1 MGWIPREI
9 ERGARG
15 QVSQAAEAIAT
26 PGMRSQL
33 LQSIYNG
40 AWMLAELG
48 SAGMGP
54 AMREIRT
61 QSPELK
67 EAITGT
73 AAQETSMAIERAAFD
88 TQMDPTR
95 IREELIAAQGAA
107 QGTAKGQREGIGG
120 DIARATGQ
128 SLTQFAAMAPAVA
141 LGTPVAGA
149 ALASQLYLPG
159 STYTAG
165 ALEYI
170 DQMNR
175 DRAEAAMEGR
185 DLPEFTLS
193 GMRDYAATSALINT
207 GVEMGGAAIGGK
219 IIGKIA
225 KGATASKIGQAALK
239 PLIDRGMPI
248 VERAMVSKVG
258 SKGLQTFA
266 RLSENTLEFRNGF
279 FGKALAMGTTSGLEE
294 GGEEL
299 VTAALMAPFTS
310 APLSE
315 DIANGLYSSMIGVA
329 AGGVGGTAPIG
340 AFAVRQ
346 GIVNRADA
354 MRAETDRERVL
365 RQIHSE
371 ALQRKTNWTKDL
383 TEEQNARLA
392 TALDSVNGMD
402 QEQRGTFL
410 RELGDRRVDIRNNV
424 DNLLTQRQQLDIGL
438 TGVRDLAENGTD
450 EEKAAAKDQEAQ
462 ILGQIE
468 TLDEQLRLASSD
480 AMMADAQYSAV
491 AEKIGEMPAT
501 IEQAQPEQV
510 LTDVSTR
517 AGVELKPV
525 AMPKNGRRAQAQV
538 EALGRKVVWFR
549 PSAGT
554 FSPAF
559 HSMRSRGVVYMNA
572 DAPPTNVLANALE
585 EVFHDIQMFQP
596 ELAQVFM
603 DKAGLMPVY
612 QAGVAYAA
620 QGTKESAGK
629 AQLDKAAIAQ
639 AESAVSELAGEG
651 ATVSPE
657 VARAGAARIEQEG
670 TANAFAAAARAT
682 GSGSILAPLQQ
693 FAARRGFLGR
703 DVMAAMAVLDA
714 ASRAAA
720 VETVEG
726 TKPVATL
733 SPLARTLLWANDMN
747 LDFKGEL
754 DAAESFARGELE
766 PKAAPKTQ
774 TERGPSSA
782 AESTEPTP
790 ADDTAIKQVEQE
802 LIADE
807 KAKALKSIK
816 GIVEF
821 ARDRGDDMV
830 SFNRLPD
837 ESIMERVESGELKF
851 VGAGPNMVQEPTYLI
866 HNTDEQKMDP
876 YGRRKTGGM
885 NSGLSL
891 TNLKQR
897 IGTFGSNQIPFYVV
911 SSNPLFVNGNGSYWG
926 RIPLNLLPK
935 EFADFVMAETNRTID
950 ATISADDIGT
960 QALKFGYDVIELANI
975 EDDAGLHNE
984 IIVTGRD
991 NLVSPATGFTLE
1003 QMDVDL
1009 WRNQN
1014 GIPPYSSLTKI
1025 RDLGGSTGAAL
1036 FEDPD
1041 GGRWVVKTNAT
1052 QDHLKNEWL
1061 AFQLY
1066 RDLGITDLPEN
1077 GIDAAPTKSRARAW
1091 DKTLTDT
1098 AYLRQVMLT
1107 KFIDAPTLGKFME
1120 DDDIS
1125 DKDKESVRQ
1134 ILSDQMMF
1142 DAVMRNWDV
1151 VGMDLDNI
1159 VVKNLGSEIAPAYMP
1174 VRIDLGGTLNYRA
1187 QGGKKDGLTHRG
1199 VQETLYRLQGSA
1211 QGMFSLAT
1219 PESLAK
1225 QLLTM
1230 LNESGAVLEMNESAS
1245 AFRFSKELHL
1255 DVVFGTTPWRTR
1267 ELVVNERI
1275 ESRLIE
1281 FGAQRLRRI
1290 LRGEIIPTDSYQRD
1304 PLNIPVNNKSG
1315 EKKLEMAETI
1325 DDLRAIEFDVP
1336 STANDLTDSNI
1347 ELAKRLR
1354 RSLDSEDR
1362 AELIKI
1368 ANSEPD
1374 NGWKYVDIARKAR
1387 AILDRKATDTAVG
1400 AALKNAIAS
1409 AAKAYQAAVE
1419 NRRSQ
1424 IRDEVANSEEMAA
1437 LKNSGNVQITSNID
1451 SFIDGITKFRF
1462 ATNEW
1467 MNTPEI
1473 VAAEDALKR
1482 AQDDLA
1488 SFLRRYPEQRANAS
1502 VAEISYARPSDT
1514 DYLAAVE
1521 RGDMEAAQRMVD
1533 LVARLAGYTVGPVY
1547 HGTKRTFKSFE
1558 SNRDPNG
1565 LIYFSEDPKFARS
1578 YAIGSGG
1585 HREPEQNVQERIDA
1599 AKAQSRALT
1608 KPLYAQLEEQYGSWK
1623 NIPDEEAVAV
1633 LDRGRALERELLDGM
1648 TAAQA
1653 QMEMG
1658 VRVINAYLRAPKIFF
1673 PTESN
1678 IDEYLPIILKNF
1690 GVQSFD
1696 ELKETTKKYIR
1707 AGHYLVWESP
1717 ELVDLILQNYD
1728 AIRLAETEGKPAQ
1741 TIAVRN
1747 NTQIKSAD
1755 PVTYDEQGN
1764 IVPLSQRFDTSRA
1777 EISYARPA
1785 EDPEVTALRQ
1795 QIEDLK
1801 RQMRD
1806 VQNTTAAQRVN
1817 ALREV
1822 RVLERKLSAAQLL
1835 AEQKVGQAA
1844 RSAARLEIQK
1854 QVNRDAK
1861 QAAEEAAAT
1870 MSKDLESARATVAS
1884 LRQQLREAKS
1894 NADTEDLLR
1903 EAEKKLDRVANW
1915 SYAIGRNEGLVAGQ
1929 VAGIQQERRE
1939 QLRVIKPLKERLPL
1953 VEARLAKATEDL
1965 RAARKQIAQDER
1977 SAQKAVD
1984 FAYQLG
1990 LRSGQVQGMMRGRQ
2004 VLLRKMAQREDTL
2017 QRQLTG
2023 LRDLMATKVTNLES
2037 LRAAI
2042 SQIATDAARTLP
2054 VRLRG
2059 PLAVRIANAK
2069 TLGQANRIAVEAT
2082 KLAINEEVSSTLKT
2096 IARLK
2101 KQMNKRGMKYDT
2113 RVQIETLLRDADAAL
2128 RQANRRRIYASV
2140 GVMKNAAGKSMGAA
2154 ILNAVNVYSQV
2165 ADAAAKVDAAL
2176 VLYTND
2182 AAAFKAEK
2190 QARVAK
2196 YQADTAALV
2205 ANMQGRPTLPMRDR
2219 TDQPVRTSLARRI
2232 RVANSDIYTLQLELE
2247 GKSDGI
2253 INKLLTAAQQ
2263 GKGASAL
2270 EHAAIIRQLEPLLQA
2285 AGYTGLDDYALKNG
2299 MLGQTIVNPV
2309 TVTLGGR
2316 NVTIPVGTMLSIAAM
2331 DDETLNVFPKAGEP
2345 LTQGI
2350 RFPGSRTTTTIY
2362 PTREEIIA
2370 LKASLTPGQQA
2381 FIDGMKSILETQ
2393 IRDRT
2398 MDAIWK
2404 IEGDQ
2409 PPIVQNYW
2417 PRIRDMAGFE
2427 GESAGVLNQAGALVR
2442 GALTSVGFANA
2453 RTGGNRPFLYSDA
2466 FQTWDRH
2473 IQVALDM
2480 IHMAQ
2485 PYRDAATVLSDQNVV
2500 ELIDRQMGAGTANA
2514 VLSIFSNG
2522 VGATART
2529 NATIIDKLTNNV
2541 TGAVLSLSP
2550 RTWAKVQTGGIIR
2563 LASEVGPVYLA
2574 EGTAKTTAMLRSP
2587 QMWQARVEQVH
2598 SQSGYF
2604 THRHQMNMRSIMSG
2618 TMSEQDRIKVMTA
2631 AKAVYKSIAA
2641 ATDSSRAANFTD
2653 TLNSLGNAQ
2662 DNANIVLSSLV
2673 DVLRAIDENIMLT
2686 AVEARLAE
2694 AKDQGYVGAAAFTVA
2709 VERAEQDFRR
2719 SQNSSDEFD
2728 ETAFAA
2734 ETRTS
2739 NKSPAW
2745 RMLFPFSSD
2754 TLKARNQ
2761 IRRAWLSG
2769 ERRAGTALA
2778 IGGNLTTN
2786 AVINA
2791 ASVMTL
2797 LYIAKTISSVLG
2809 GADEPTDEEDKAFDK
2824 AVKELPV
2831 NVASELTGQVGG
2843 YVGIALQG
2851 VITAAMYRRAPMQA
2865 LVTRPLEQ
2873 ATREVGKISGEDG
2886 SWAYLAPAILAVA
2899 QLRGVPA
2906 YQLYAFVAKQI
2917 PEAEKTPKEKLQ
2929 KRLESIQER
2938 FSPEEIR
2945 KRVLQRAKN
2954 AGRVSI
2960 PLP

>member
-1 MGWIPREI
+1 MSSLDRLSDFLVQLDKNEEQAAAAQAPTAEAPAAEAPASPLDALADFVARLDVETAPGAAPGSAPGEQDLTAAAAKMYENEVVLPEWMGWIPREI

-67 EAITGT
+67 ETITGA

-107 QGTAKGQREGIGG
+107 QGTAKNQREGIGG

-141 LGTPVAGA
+141 LGAPVAGA

-159 STYTAG
+159 SSYTAG

-248 VERAMVSKVG
+248 VDRAMVSKVG

-279 FGKALAMGTTSGLEE
+279 FGKALAMGATSGLEE

-346 GIVNRADA
+346 GIVNRVDA

-383 TEEQNARLA
+383 TEEQNARLS

-410 RELGDRRVDIRNNV
+410 RELADRRVDVRSNV

-438 TGVRDLAENGTD
+438 TGARDLAENGTD

-480 AMMADAQYSAV
+480 AMMADAQYAAV

-501 IEQAQPEQV
+501 IDQAQPEQV

-720 VETVEG
+720 VEAVEG
-726 TKPVATL
+726 TKPVAIL

-754 DAAESFARGELE
+754 DAAESFARRTEVTQ
-766 PKAAPKTQ
+766 PKQ
-774 TERGPSSA
+774 TNR
-782 AESTEPTP
+782 AESISQTTPATVPSEARPQGVSNDQPTQPTEP
-790 ADDTAIKQVEQE
+790 A
-802 LIADE
+802 
-807 KAKALKSIK
+807 
-816 GIVEF
+816 
-821 ARDRGDDMV
+821 ARDRGGVGEVRSLAPLEGAPRV
-830 SFNRLPD
+830 SGATGPD
-837 ESIMERVESGELKF
+837 
-851 VGAGPNMVQEPTYLI
+851 P
-866 HNTDEQKMDP
+866 
-876 YGRRKTGGM
+876 
-885 NSGLSL
+885 
-891 TNLKQR
+891 
-897 IGTFGSNQIPFYVV
+897 
-911 SSNPLFVNGNGSYWG
+911 
-926 RIPLNLLPK
+926 
-935 EFADFVMAETNRTID
+935 
-950 ATISADDIGT
+950 
-960 QALKFGYDVIELANI
+960 
-975 EDDAGLHNE
+975 
-984 IIVTGRD
+984 
-991 NLVSPATGFTLE
+991 NLVAVAE
-1003 QMDVDL
+1003 RYARD
-1009 WRNQN
+1009 N
-1014 GIPPYSSLTKI
+1014 GIPL
-1025 RDLGGSTGAAL
+1025 RRQAAYAKVD
-1036 FEDPD
+1036 EDRASRIAAAYDEMKHAPND
-1041 GGRWVVKTNAT
+1041 PVVREAYENLIQQT
-1052 QDHLKNEWL
+1052 L
-1061 AFQLY
+1061 AQ
-1066 RDLGITDLPEN
+1066 
-1077 GIDAAPTKSRARAW
+1077 
-1091 DKTLTDT
+1091 
-1098 AYLRQVMLT
+1098 
-1107 KFIDAPTLGKFME
+1107 
-1120 DDDIS
+1120 
-1125 DKDKESVRQ
+1125 
-1134 ILSDQMMF
+1134 
-1142 DAVMRNWDV
+1142 
-1151 VGMDLDNI
+1151 
-1159 VVKNLGSEIAPAYMP
+1159 
-1174 VRIDLGGTLNYRA
+1174 YRA
-1187 QGGKKDGLTHRG
+1187 LEQDGYQFYFYDETTDPYEGK
-1199 VQETLYRLQGSA
+1199 
-1211 QGMFSLAT
+1211 
-1219 PESLAK
+1219 
-1225 QLLTM
+1225 
-1230 LNESGAVLEMNESAS
+1230 
-1245 AFRFSKELHL
+1245 
-1255 DVVFGTTPWRTR
+1255 PWNAMR
-1267 ELVVNERI
+1267 
-1275 ESRLIE
+1275 
-1281 FGAQRLRRI
+1281 
-1290 LRGEIIPTDSYQRD
+1290 
-1304 PLNIPVNNKSG
+1304 
-1315 EKKLEMAETI
+1315 
-1325 DDLRAIEFDVP
+1325 DLRANKRMAVFTSLAGFGTEPTDVSDNP
-1336 STANDLTDSNI
+1336 LLAETGLFWSYGTPDGPRKRVLANDLFRAVHDAFGHGLEGAGFRADGEEN
-1347 ELAKRLR
+1347 AWQAHVRLFTG
-1354 RSLDSEDR
+1354 S
-1362 AELIKI
+1362 
-1368 ANSEPD
+1368 
-1374 NGWKYVDIARKAR
+1374 
-1387 AILDRKATDTAVG
+1387 AV
-1400 AALKNAIAS
+1400 AALTSETRGQNSWLNFGPYGEKNRT
-1409 AAKAYQAAVE
+1409 AAVE
-1419 NRRSQ
+1419 
-1424 IRDEVANSEEMAA
+1424 D
-1437 LKNSGNVQITSNID
+1437 T
-1451 SFIDGITKFRF
+1451 TF
-1462 ATNEW
+1462 ATQKSGLMPEW
-1467 MNTPEI
+1467 TWTEGR
-1473 VAAEDALKR
+1473 VADAS
-1482 AQDDLA
+1482 D
-1488 SFLRRYPEQRANAS
+1488 
-1502 VAEISYARPSDT
+1502 ISYARPSDT

-1521 RGDMEAAQRMVD
+1521 RGDMATAQRMVD
-1533 LVARLAGYTVGPVY
+1533 
-1547 HGTKRTFKSFE
+1547 E
-1558 SNRDPNG
+1558 
-1565 LIYFSEDPKFARS
+1565 
-1578 YAIGSGG
+1578 
-1585 HREPEQNVQERIDA
+1585 A
-1599 AKAQSRALT
+1599 AKAAGYQYVGYHASMQDFTEFLSLIEQAEARGEEFDYEGYEGGNLGRGFYFTPDLTYAKRFGKPRKFYLKIENIVDSRNESVKDRLRQIYADIVDDQGGAQQGEAYDALMDET
-1608 KPLYAQLEEQYGSWK
+1608 NADGVIAEDAGGFAYG
-1623 NIPDEEAVAV
+1623 AT
-1633 LDRGRALERELLDGM
+1633 ELLVKRSN
-1648 TAAQA
+1648 QA
-1653 QMEMG
+1653 K
-1658 VRVINAYLRAPKIFF
+1658 L
-1673 PTESN
+1673 
-1678 IDEYLPIILKNF
+1678 
-1690 GVQSFD
+1690 
-1696 ELKETTKKYIR
+1696 
-1707 AGHYLVWESP
+1707 
-1717 ELVDLILQNYD
+1717 
-1728 AIRLAETEGKPAQ
+1728 
-1741 TIAVRN
+1741 
-1747 NTQIKSAD
+1747 AD

-1764 IVPLSQRFDTSRA
+1764 IVPLSQRFDASRDD
-1777 EISYARPA
+1777 ISYARPA

-1795 QIEDLK
+1795 QIEDLT

-1929 VAGIQQERRE
+1929 VAGMQQERRE

-1965 RAARKQIAQDER
+1965 RTARKQIAQDER

-2176 VLYTND
+2176 VLYTNN
-2182 AAAFKAEK
+2182 AAAFKAVT

-2205 ANMQGRPTLPMRDR
+2205 ANMQGRPTLPERDR

-2299 MLGQTIVNPV
+2299 MLGQTIVNPI

-2316 NVTIPVGTMLSIAAM
+2316 NVTIPVGTMLSVAAM
-2331 DDETLNVFPKAGEP
+2331 DDETLNLFPEAGKP

-2362 PTREEIIA
+2362 PTRDEIIA
-2370 LKASLTPGQQA
+2370 LKANLTPGQQA

-2417 PRIRDMAGFE
+2417 PRIRDMMGFE
-2427 GESAGVLNQAGALVR
+2427 GESANVLSAAGALVR

-2453 RTGGNRPFLYSDA
+2453 RTGGNRPLLYSDA

-2473 IQVALDM
+2473 VQVALDM

-2500 ELIDRQMGAGTANA
+2500 ELIDRQMGPGTANA

-2550 RTWAKVQTGGIIR
+2550 RTWAKVQAGGIIR

-2587 QMWQARVEQVH
+2587 QMWRARVEQVH

-2618 TMSEQDRIKVMTA
+2618 SMSEQDRIKVMTA
-2631 AKAVYKSIAA
+2631 AKALYKSIAA
-2641 ATDSSRAANFTD
+2641 STDAARAANFTD
-2653 TLNSLGNAQ
+2653 TMNSLGNAT

-2797 LYIAKTISSVLG
+2797 LYMAKTISSALG

>member
-1 MGWIPREI
+1 MSSLDRLSDFLVQLKKPEEQDAAAAASAPVPDAAPESALDALANFAAQLDLKSAPGAAPGSAPGEQDLTAAAAKMYENEVVLPESVGWIPREI

-15 QVSQAAEAIAT
+15 QVSQAAQAIAT
-26 PGMRSQL
+26 PGMRAQL
-33 LQSIYNG
+33 IQSIYNG
-40 AWMLAELG
+40 AWTLAELA

-54 AMREIRT
+54 AMREIRI

-67 EAITGT
+67 QAITGA
-73 AAQETSMAIERAAFD
+73 AAQETSMAVERAAFD

-95 IREELIAAQGAA
+95 VREELIAAQGAA

-149 ALASQLYLPG
+149 AMASQLYLPG
-159 STYTAG
+159 SSWTAG

-170 DQMNR
+170 DQTNR
-175 DRAEAAMEGR
+175 DRAAAAMEGR
-185 DLPEFTLS
+185 DIPEFNLS
-193 GMRDYAATSALINT
+193 DMRDYAATSAVINT
-207 GVEMGGAAIGGK
+207 GVELGGAALGGK

-225 KGATASKIGQAALK
+225 KTTGATAIGQAALK

-248 VERAMVSKVG
+248 VDRVMVSKVG

-279 FGKALAMGTTSGLEE
+279 FGKALAMGATSAIEE

-315 DIANGLYSSMIGVA
+315 DIANGLYSAMIGLG
-329 AGGVGGTAPIG
+329 AGGVGGVAPAG

-346 GIVNRADA
+346 GVVNVRDS
-354 MRAETDRERVL
+354 MRPETDRERVL
-365 RQIHSE
+365 RQIHTD
-371 ALQRKTNWTKDL
+371 AMQRKTNWSQDL
-383 TEEQNARLA
+383 TEEQNARLS

-410 RELGDRRVDIRNNV
+410 RELGDRRIDARTNA

-438 TGVRDLAENGTD
+438 TGALDLAENGTD
-450 EEKAAAKDQEAQ
+450 EEKAAAKDQAEQ
-462 ILGQIE
+462 IRGQIS
-468 TLDEQLRLASSD
+468 TLDEQLQLATSD

-501 IEQAQPEQV
+501 IEQAAPEQV

-517 AGVELKPV
+517 AGVELKPT
-525 AMPKNGRRAQAQV
+525 AMPKNGARAQAQI

-549 PSAGT
+549 PSKGT

-559 HSMRSRGVVYMNA
+559 HSMRSKGVVYMNA
-572 DAPPTNVLANALE
+572 DAAPANVLANALE

-620 QGTKESAGK
+620 QGTKESE
-629 AQLDKAAIAQ
+629 DKARMDRAALAQ
-639 AESAVSELAGEG
+639 AESAVAQLEGEQPSI
-651 ATVSPE
+651 SPE
-657 VARAGAARIEQEG
+657 AARMGAARIEQEG
-670 TANAFAAAARAT
+670 AANAFAAAARAT

-693 FAARRGFLGR
+693 FAARRGLLGR

-754 DAAESFARGELE
+754 DAAESYARGELE
-766 PKAAPKTQ
+766 PQAAPQAQTDRAVSGATESMARIRQDSTKDIVSGFVAQGSRWSDILLALQDVVGRSVRERNDALAGAGKTP
-774 TERGPSSA
+774 E
-782 AESTEPTP
+782 
-790 ADDTAIKQVEQE
+790 IKDPD
-802 LIADE
+802 IAKLD
-807 KAKALKSIK
+807 L
-816 GIVEF
+816 
-821 ARDRGDDMV
+821 
-830 SFNRLPD
+830 D
-837 ESIMERVESGELKF
+837 ESIAVITYRDVRANYAANRMYGLGSIELHQSQLPESLSGSKVNDGGLVFAHELMHAATARRIDDYVNSFVDRKIAQSGQRRYGEAGEQIAEQWELRGVDGAQYIENLERYSTDPEVDPAFKELVDCFLESARSNPHQYNLMTK
-851 VGAGPNMVQEPTYLI
+851 GASSSDGVVIDPKKVKLEARIIDERGSDGSTSKSAVIIANNKVIITSVHVADETSESSINALNKLQDLVDKLNSGTPVSQTYFSRMRVSYQENGIGMVSISAPGTAVKTIIPGFEEQRTYEGGGLV
-866 HNTDEQKMDP
+866 NRNNGGDAMLEN
-876 YGRRKTGGM
+876 GGM
-885 NSGLSL
+885 YAFGNLHEFVAEAINDTRFQDLLRKLPSKKRGSGSMFSRLMNTLRKFLGIDQTVSQSMLDDLMNLTTEISQTDMASGIGKPLRRSAVPGEVQAPPKKPITIKGFPLITGLETVETLGEKKFRVWFALPGVKKSLSVLPNTVPWEERNSY
-891 TNLKQR
+891 
-897 IGTFGSNQIPFYVV
+897 P
-911 SSNPLFVNGNGSYWG
+911 
-926 RIPLNLLPK
+926 
-935 EFADFVMAETNRTID
+935 RT
-950 ATISADDIGT
+950 
-960 QALKFGYDVIELANI
+960 
-975 EDDAGLHNE
+975 
-984 IIVTGRD
+984 
-991 NLVSPATGFTLE
+991 
-1003 QMDVDL
+1003 
-1009 WRNQN
+1009 
-1014 GIPPYSSLTKI
+1014 SSL
-1025 RDLGGSTGAAL
+1025 
-1036 FEDPD
+1036 
-1041 GGRWVVKTNAT
+1041 
-1052 QDHLKNEWL
+1052 KNV
-1061 AFQLY
+1061 
-1066 RDLGITDLPEN
+1066 TDLPVSIDIVETN
-1077 GIDAAPTKSRARAW
+1077 GEWSIEQIRANGYHTGGTFFPESIDVSMIGIP
-1091 DKTLTDT
+1091 
-1098 AYLRQVMLT
+1098 
-1107 KFIDAPTLGKFME
+1107 LG
-1120 DDDIS
+1120 S
-1125 DKDKESVRQ
+1125 SKESVIERLSQ
-1134 ILSDQMMF
+1134 IANQFAADTSLHAVETF
-1142 DAVMRNWDV
+1142 DEYN
-1151 VGMDLDNI
+1151 N
-1159 VVKNLGSEIAPAYMP
+1159 
-1174 VRIDLGGTLNYRA
+1174 
-1187 QGGKKDGLTHRG
+1187 GL
-1199 VQETLYRLQGSA
+1199 
-1211 QGMFSLAT
+1211 
-1219 PESLAK
+1219 
-1225 QLLTM
+1225 
-1230 LNESGAVLEMNESAS
+1230 
-1245 AFRFSKELHL
+1245 
-1255 DVVFGTTPWRTR
+1255 
-1267 ELVVNERI
+1267 
-1275 ESRLIE
+1275 
-1281 FGAQRLRRI
+1281 
-1290 LRGEIIPTDSYQRD
+1290 
-1304 PLNIPVNNKSG
+1304 
-1315 EKKLEMAETI
+1315 
-1325 DDLRAIEFDVP
+1325 
-1336 STANDLTDSNI
+1336 
-1347 ELAKRLR
+1347 KRLYPN
-1354 RSLDSEDR
+1354 LTV
-1362 AELIKI
+1362 
-1368 ANSEPD
+1368 
-1374 NGWKYVDIARKAR
+1374 VDER
-1387 AILDRKATDTAVG
+1387 TT
-1400 AALKNAIAS
+1400 
-1409 AAKAYQAAVE
+1409 
-1419 NRRSQ
+1419 
-1424 IRDEVANSEEMAA
+1424 
-1437 LKNSGNVQITSNID
+1437 T
-1451 SFIDGITKFRF
+1451 
-1462 ATNEW
+1462 
-1467 MNTPEI
+1467 
-1473 VAAEDALKR
+1473 
-1482 AQDDLA
+1482 
-1488 SFLRRYPEQRANAS
+1488 QRGD
-1502 VAEISYARPSDT
+1502 ISYARAD
-1514 DYLAAVE
+1514 
-1521 RGDMEAAQRMVD
+1521 
-1533 LVARLAGYTVGPVY
+1533 
-1547 HGTKRTFKSFE
+1547 
-1558 SNRDPNG
+1558 
-1565 LIYFSEDPKFARS
+1565 EDA
-1578 YAIGSGG
+1578 
-1585 HREPEQNVQERIDA
+1585 
-1599 AKAQSRALT
+1599 
-1608 KPLYAQLEEQYGSWK
+1608 
-1623 NIPDEEAVAV
+1623 
-1633 LDRGRALERELLDGM
+1633 
-1648 TAAQA
+1648 
-1653 QMEMG
+1653 
-1658 VRVINAYLRAPKIFF
+1658 
-1673 PTESN
+1673 
-1678 IDEYLPIILKNF
+1678 
-1690 GVQSFD
+1690 
-1696 ELKETTKKYIR
+1696 
-1707 AGHYLVWESP
+1707 
-1717 ELVDLILQNYD
+1717 
-1728 AIRLAETEGKPAQ
+1728 
-1741 TIAVRN
+1741 
-1747 NTQIKSAD
+1747 
-1755 PVTYDEQGN
+1755 
-1764 IVPLSQRFDTSRA
+1764 
-1777 EISYARPA
+1777 
-1785 EDPEVTALRQ
+1785 EVTALRQ

-1822 RVLERKLSAAQLL
+1822 RVLERKLSAAQLI
-1835 AEQKVGQAA
+1835 AEQKIGQAA
-1844 RSAARLEIQK
+1844 RVSARLEIQK

-1861 QAAEEAAAT
+1861 QAAQEAAAK
-1870 MSKDLESARATVAS
+1870 MSTDLESARATVAS

-1929 VAGIQQERRE
+1929 VAGMQQERRE

-1965 RAARKQIAQDER
+1965 RAARKQIAQDEK

-2023 LRDLMATKVTNLES
+2023 LRDLMTTKVTNLEA
-2037 LRAAI
+2037 LRTAI

-2059 PLAVRIANAK
+2059 PLAIRIANAK
-2069 TLGQANRIAVEAT
+2069 TIGQANRIAVEAT

-2128 RQANRRRIYASV
+2128 RQANRRRIQASV
-2140 GVMKNAAGKSMGAA
+2140 GVMKNAAGRSMGAA
-2154 ILNAVNVYSQV
+2154 IINAVNVYSQV

-2190 QARVAK
+2190 EARVAK

-2205 ANMQGRPTLPMRDR
+2205 ANMQGRPNLPMRDR
-2219 TDQPVRTSLARRI
+2219 TDQPPRTSLARRI

-2285 AGYTGLDDYALKNG
+2285 AGYSGLDDYALKNG
-2299 MLGQTIVNPV
+2299 MMGQTLVNPV
-2309 TVTLGGR
+2309 TVTLGGG

-2331 DDETLNVFPKAGEP
+2331 DDETLAIFPKAGEP

-2362 PTREEIIA
+2362 PTREEIMAI
-2370 LKASLTPGQQA
+2370 KAGLTPGQQGLV
-2381 FIDGMKSILETQ
+2381 DGMKAILETQ

-2427 GESAGVLNQAGALVR
+2427 GESAAVLNAAGALVR

-2453 RTGGNRPFLYSDA
+2453 RTGGNRPLLYSDA

-2473 IQVALDM
+2473 VQVALDM

-2485 PYRDAATVLSDQNVV
+2485 PYRDAATVLSDQQVV
-2500 ELIDRQMGAGTANA
+2500 SLMDRQMGPGTANA
-2514 VLSIFSNG
+2514 LLSIFSNG

-2550 RTWAKVQTGGIIR
+2550 RTWAKVATGGVIR

-2574 EGTAKTTAMLRSP
+2574 EGTARATAMLRSP
-2587 QMWQARVEQVH
+2587 AMWQARVEQIH

-2618 TMSEQDRIKVMTA
+2618 SMSEQDRIKVMTA

-2641 ATDSSRAANFTD
+2641 ATTTTRAANFTD
-2653 TLNSLGNAQ
+2653 TLNSLGDAT

-2673 DVLRAIDENIMLT
+2673 DVLRGIDENIMLT

-2694 AKDQGYVGAAAFTVA
+2694 AKDQGYSGAAAFAVA

-2739 NKSPAW
+2739 NKSPGW
-2745 RMLFPFSSD
+2745 RLLFPFSSD

-2761 IRRAWLSG
+2761 IRRAWISG
-2769 ERRAGTALA
+2769 ERRGGTALA

-2786 AVINA
+2786 AIINA
-2791 ASVMTL
+2791 ASVSTL
-2797 LYIAKTISSVLG
+2797 LYIAKTISSALG
-2809 GADEPTDEEDKAFDK
+2809 GADEPTDEEDKAFAK
-2824 AVKELPV
+2824 AAKELPV
-2831 NVASELTGQVGG
+2831 TVAAELSGQVGG
-2843 YVGIALQG
+2843 YIGLALQG
-2851 VITAAMYRRAPMQA
+2851 MITATMYRRAPMQA

-2873 ATREVGKISGEDG
+2873 ATREAAKIGGEDG

-2906 YQLYAFVAKQI
+2906 YQLYSFVAKQI
-2917 PEAEKTPKEKLQ
+2917 PEAEKTPQEKLQ
-2929 KRLESIQER
+2929 KRLQTIEQR

-2945 KRVLQRAKN
+2945 RRVLQRAKN

>member
-1 MGWIPREI
+1 MSSLDRLSDFLVQLDKNEEQAAAAQAPTAEAPAAEAPASPLDALADFVARLDVETAPGAAPGSAPGEQDLTAAAAKMYENEVVLPEWMGWIPREI

-67 EAITGT
+67 ETITGA

-107 QGTAKGQREGIGG
+107 QGTAKNQREGIGG

-141 LGTPVAGA
+141 LGAPVAGA

-159 STYTAG
+159 SSYTAG

-248 VERAMVSKVG
+248 VDRAMVSKVG

-279 FGKALAMGTTSGLEE
+279 FGKALAMGATSGLEE

-346 GIVNRADA
+346 GIVNRVDA

-383 TEEQNARLA
+383 TEEQNARLS

-410 RELGDRRVDIRNNV
+410 RELADRRVDVRSNV

-438 TGVRDLAENGTD
+438 TGARDLAENGTD

-480 AMMADAQYSAV
+480 AMMADAQYAAV

-501 IEQAQPEQV
+501 IDQAQPEQV

-720 VETVEG
+720 VEAVEG
-726 TKPVATL
+726 TKPVAIL

-754 DAAESFARGELE
+754 DAAESFARRTEVTQ
-766 PKAAPKTQ
+766 PKQ
-774 TERGPSSA
+774 TNR
-782 AESTEPTP
+782 AESISQTTPATVPSEARPQGVSNDQPTQPTEP
-790 ADDTAIKQVEQE
+790 A
-802 LIADE
+802 
-807 KAKALKSIK
+807 
-816 GIVEF
+816 
-821 ARDRGDDMV
+821 ARDRGGVGEVRSLAPLEGAPRV
-830 SFNRLPD
+830 SGATGPD
-837 ESIMERVESGELKF
+837 
-851 VGAGPNMVQEPTYLI
+851 P
-866 HNTDEQKMDP
+866 
-876 YGRRKTGGM
+876 
-885 NSGLSL
+885 
-891 TNLKQR
+891 
-897 IGTFGSNQIPFYVV
+897 
-911 SSNPLFVNGNGSYWG
+911 
-926 RIPLNLLPK
+926 
-935 EFADFVMAETNRTID
+935 
-950 ATISADDIGT
+950 
-960 QALKFGYDVIELANI
+960 
-975 EDDAGLHNE
+975 
-984 IIVTGRD
+984 
-991 NLVSPATGFTLE
+991 NLVAVAE
-1003 QMDVDL
+1003 RYARD
-1009 WRNQN
+1009 N
-1014 GIPPYSSLTKI
+1014 GIPL
-1025 RDLGGSTGAAL
+1025 RRQAAYAKVD
-1036 FEDPD
+1036 EDRASRIAAAYDEMKHAPND
-1041 GGRWVVKTNAT
+1041 PVVREAYENLIQQT
-1052 QDHLKNEWL
+1052 L
-1061 AFQLY
+1061 AQ
-1066 RDLGITDLPEN
+1066 
-1077 GIDAAPTKSRARAW
+1077 
-1091 DKTLTDT
+1091 
-1098 AYLRQVMLT
+1098 
-1107 KFIDAPTLGKFME
+1107 
-1120 DDDIS
+1120 
-1125 DKDKESVRQ
+1125 
-1134 ILSDQMMF
+1134 
-1142 DAVMRNWDV
+1142 
-1151 VGMDLDNI
+1151 
-1159 VVKNLGSEIAPAYMP
+1159 
-1174 VRIDLGGTLNYRA
+1174 YRA
-1187 QGGKKDGLTHRG
+1187 LEQDGYQFYFYDETTDPYEGK
-1199 VQETLYRLQGSA
+1199 
-1211 QGMFSLAT
+1211 
-1219 PESLAK
+1219 
-1225 QLLTM
+1225 
-1230 LNESGAVLEMNESAS
+1230 
-1245 AFRFSKELHL
+1245 
-1255 DVVFGTTPWRTR
+1255 PWNAMR
-1267 ELVVNERI
+1267 
-1275 ESRLIE
+1275 
-1281 FGAQRLRRI
+1281 
-1290 LRGEIIPTDSYQRD
+1290 
-1304 PLNIPVNNKSG
+1304 
-1315 EKKLEMAETI
+1315 
-1325 DDLRAIEFDVP
+1325 DLRANKRMAVFTSLAGFGTEPTDVSDNP
-1336 STANDLTDSNI
+1336 LLAETGLFWSYGTPDGPRKRVLANDLFRAVHDAFGHGLEGAGFRADGEEN
-1347 ELAKRLR
+1347 AWQAHVRLFTG
-1354 RSLDSEDR
+1354 S
-1362 AELIKI
+1362 
-1368 ANSEPD
+1368 
-1374 NGWKYVDIARKAR
+1374 
-1387 AILDRKATDTAVG
+1387 AV
-1400 AALKNAIAS
+1400 AALTSETRGQNSWLNFGPYGEKNRT
-1409 AAKAYQAAVE
+1409 AAVE
-1419 NRRSQ
+1419 
-1424 IRDEVANSEEMAA
+1424 D
-1437 LKNSGNVQITSNID
+1437 T
-1451 SFIDGITKFRF
+1451 TF
-1462 ATNEW
+1462 ATQKSGLMPEW
-1467 MNTPEI
+1467 TWTEGR
-1473 VAAEDALKR
+1473 VADAS
-1482 AQDDLA
+1482 D
-1488 SFLRRYPEQRANAS
+1488 
-1502 VAEISYARPSDT
+1502 ISYARPSDT

-1521 RGDMEAAQRMVD
+1521 RGDMATAQRMVD
-1533 LVARLAGYTVGPVY
+1533 
-1547 HGTKRTFKSFE
+1547 E
-1558 SNRDPNG
+1558 
-1565 LIYFSEDPKFARS
+1565 
-1578 YAIGSGG
+1578 
-1585 HREPEQNVQERIDA
+1585 A
-1599 AKAQSRALT
+1599 AKAAGYQYVGYHASMQDFTEFLSLIEQAEARGEEFDYEGYEGGNLGRGFYFTPDLTYAKRFGKPRKFYLKIENIVDSRNESVKDRLRQIYADIVDDQGGAQQGEAYDALMDET
-1608 KPLYAQLEEQYGSWK
+1608 NADGVIAEDAGGFAYG
-1623 NIPDEEAVAV
+1623 AT
-1633 LDRGRALERELLDGM
+1633 ELLVKRSN
-1648 TAAQA
+1648 QA
-1653 QMEMG
+1653 K
-1658 VRVINAYLRAPKIFF
+1658 L
-1673 PTESN
+1673 
-1678 IDEYLPIILKNF
+1678 
-1690 GVQSFD
+1690 
-1696 ELKETTKKYIR
+1696 
-1707 AGHYLVWESP
+1707 
-1717 ELVDLILQNYD
+1717 
-1728 AIRLAETEGKPAQ
+1728 
-1741 TIAVRN
+1741 
-1747 NTQIKSAD
+1747 AD

-1764 IVPLSQRFDTSRA
+1764 IVPLSQRFDASRDD
-1777 EISYARPA
+1777 ISYARPA

-1795 QIEDLK
+1795 QIEDLT

-1929 VAGIQQERRE
+1929 VAGMQQERRE

-1965 RAARKQIAQDER
+1965 RTARKQIAQDER

-2176 VLYTND
+2176 VLYTNN
-2182 AAAFKAEK
+2182 AAAFKAVT

-2205 ANMQGRPTLPMRDR
+2205 ANMQGRPTLPERDR

-2299 MLGQTIVNPV
+2299 MLGQTIVNPI

-2316 NVTIPVGTMLSIAAM
+2316 NVTIPVGTMLSVAAM
-2331 DDETLNVFPKAGEP
+2331 DDETLNLFPEAGKP

-2362 PTREEIIA
+2362 PTRDEIIA
-2370 LKASLTPGQQA
+2370 LKANLTPGQQA

-2417 PRIRDMAGFE
+2417 PRIRDMMGFE
-2427 GESAGVLNQAGALVR
+2427 GESANVLSAAGALVR

-2453 RTGGNRPFLYSDA
+2453 RTGGNRPLLYSDA

-2473 IQVALDM
+2473 VQVALDM

-2500 ELIDRQMGAGTANA
+2500 ELIDRQMGPGTANA

-2550 RTWAKVQTGGIIR
+2550 RTWAKVQAGGIIR

-2587 QMWQARVEQVH
+2587 QMWRARVEQVH

-2618 TMSEQDRIKVMTA
+2618 SMSEQDRIKVMTA
-2631 AKAVYKSIAA
+2631 AKALYKSIAA
-2641 ATDSSRAANFTD
+2641 STDAARAANFTD
-2653 TLNSLGNAQ
+2653 TMNSLGNAT

-2694 AKDQGYVGAAAFTVA
+2694 AKDQGYVGAAAFTIA

-2797 LYIAKTISSVLG
+2797 LYMAKTISSALG

>member
-1 MGWIPREI
+1 MSSLDRLSDFLVQLDKNEEQAAAAQAPAAEAPASPLDALADFVARLDVETAPGAAPGSAPGEQDLTAAAAKMYENEVVLPEAVGFIPREI
-9 ERGARG
+9 ERGGRLT
-15 QVSQAAEAIAT
+15 VEQAAAAIAT
-26 PGMRSQL
+26 PGIRGQL
-33 LQSIYNG
+33 IQSIYNG
-40 AWMLAELG
+40 AWTLAEFA

-67 EAITGT
+67 EAITGA

-95 IREELIAAQGAA
+95 VREELIAAQGAA
-107 QGTAKGQREGIGG
+107 QGISKGQREGIVG

-128 SLTQFAAMAPAVA
+128 SLTQFAAMAPAVV

-159 STYTAG
+159 SSYTAG

-248 VERAMVSKVG
+248 VDRAMVSKVG

-279 FGKALAMGTTSGLEE
+279 FGKALAMGATSGLEE

-346 GIVNRADA
+346 GIVNRVDA

-383 TEEQNARLA
+383 TEEQNARLS

-410 RELGDRRVDIRNNV
+410 RELADRRVDVRSNV

-438 TGVRDLAENGTD
+438 TGARDLAENGTD

-480 AMMADAQYSAV
+480 AMMADAQYAAV

-501 IEQAQPEQV
+501 IDQAQPEQV

-754 DAAESFARGELE
+754 DAAESFARRTEVTQ
-766 PKAAPKTQ
+766 PKQ
-774 TERGPSSA
+774 TNR
-782 AESTEPTP
+782 AESISQTTPATVPSEARPQGVSNDQPTQPTEP
-790 ADDTAIKQVEQE
+790 A
-802 LIADE
+802 
-807 KAKALKSIK
+807 
-816 GIVEF
+816 
-821 ARDRGDDMV
+821 ARDRGGVGEVRSLAPLEGAPRV
-830 SFNRLPD
+830 SGATGPD
-837 ESIMERVESGELKF
+837 
-851 VGAGPNMVQEPTYLI
+851 P
-866 HNTDEQKMDP
+866 
-876 YGRRKTGGM
+876 
-885 NSGLSL
+885 
-891 TNLKQR
+891 
-897 IGTFGSNQIPFYVV
+897 
-911 SSNPLFVNGNGSYWG
+911 
-926 RIPLNLLPK
+926 
-935 EFADFVMAETNRTID
+935 
-950 ATISADDIGT
+950 
-960 QALKFGYDVIELANI
+960 
-975 EDDAGLHNE
+975 
-984 IIVTGRD
+984 
-991 NLVSPATGFTLE
+991 NLVAVAE
-1003 QMDVDL
+1003 RYARD
-1009 WRNQN
+1009 N
-1014 GIPPYSSLTKI
+1014 GIPL
-1025 RDLGGSTGAAL
+1025 RRQAAYAKVD
-1036 FEDPD
+1036 EDRASRIAAAYDEMKHAPND
-1041 GGRWVVKTNAT
+1041 PVVREAYENLIQQT
-1052 QDHLKNEWL
+1052 L
-1061 AFQLY
+1061 AQ
-1066 RDLGITDLPEN
+1066 
-1077 GIDAAPTKSRARAW
+1077 
-1091 DKTLTDT
+1091 
-1098 AYLRQVMLT
+1098 
-1107 KFIDAPTLGKFME
+1107 
-1120 DDDIS
+1120 
-1125 DKDKESVRQ
+1125 
-1134 ILSDQMMF
+1134 
-1142 DAVMRNWDV
+1142 
-1151 VGMDLDNI
+1151 
-1159 VVKNLGSEIAPAYMP
+1159 
-1174 VRIDLGGTLNYRA
+1174 YRA
-1187 QGGKKDGLTHRG
+1187 LEQDGYQFYFYDETTDPYDGK
-1199 VQETLYRLQGSA
+1199 
-1211 QGMFSLAT
+1211 
-1219 PESLAK
+1219 
-1225 QLLTM
+1225 
-1230 LNESGAVLEMNESAS
+1230 
-1245 AFRFSKELHL
+1245 
-1255 DVVFGTTPWRTR
+1255 PWNAMR
-1267 ELVVNERI
+1267 
-1275 ESRLIE
+1275 
-1281 FGAQRLRRI
+1281 
-1290 LRGEIIPTDSYQRD
+1290 
-1304 PLNIPVNNKSG
+1304 
-1315 EKKLEMAETI
+1315 
-1325 DDLRAIEFDVP
+1325 DLRANKRMAVFTSLAGFGTEPTDVSDNP
-1336 STANDLTDSNI
+1336 LLAETGLFWSYGTPDGPRKRVLANDLFRAVHDAFGHGLEGAGFRADGEEN
-1347 ELAKRLR
+1347 AWQAHVRLFTG
-1354 RSLDSEDR
+1354 S
-1362 AELIKI
+1362 
-1368 ANSEPD
+1368 
-1374 NGWKYVDIARKAR
+1374 
-1387 AILDRKATDTAVG
+1387 AV
-1400 AALKNAIAS
+1400 AALTSETRGQNSWLNFGPYGEKNRT
-1409 AAKAYQAAVE
+1409 AAVE
-1419 NRRSQ
+1419 
-1424 IRDEVANSEEMAA
+1424 D
-1437 LKNSGNVQITSNID
+1437 T
-1451 SFIDGITKFRF
+1451 TF
-1462 ATNEW
+1462 ATQKSGLMPEW
-1467 MNTPEI
+1467 TWTEGR
-1473 VAAEDALKR
+1473 VADAS
-1482 AQDDLA
+1482 D
-1488 SFLRRYPEQRANAS
+1488 
-1502 VAEISYARPSDT
+1502 ISYARPSDT
-1514 DYLAAVE
+1514 EYLAAVE

-1533 LVARLAGYTVGPVY
+1533 LAARLTGYTNKAYHGSASKPFWVFDPARRGERTGSNSALLGFFASTEKQVAREYQLTETERRQYNEP
-1547 HGTKRTFKSFE
+1547 S
-1558 SNRDPNG
+1558 DDG
-1565 LIYFSEDPKFARS
+1565 LTL
-1578 YAIGSGG
+1578 GG
-1585 HREPEQNVQERIDA
+1585 GL
-1599 AKAQSRALT
+1599 QSA
-1608 KPLYAQLEEQYGSWK
+1608 EF
-1623 NIPDEEAVAV
+1623 
-1633 LDRGRALERELLDGM
+1633 ALERAFDIETSAIEDSEQGGWLAQLTAIDQFGSQYTYDDGFVYD
-1648 TAAQA
+1648 TRAEAENAAENEKTKEIAKHQS
-1653 QMEMG
+1653 
-1658 VRVINAYLRAPKIFF
+1658 RVDAALQRFQDEERELRAGRTLHDLWVRLDNPLEYDFAGGTFRDKSYS
-1673 PTESN
+1673 ELVQEA
-1678 IDEYLPIILKNF
+1678 IDEGHD
-1690 GVQSFD
+1690 GVIMRN
-1696 ELKETTKKYIR
+1696 TR
-1707 AGHYLVWESP
+1707 
-1717 ELVDLILQNYD
+1717 D
-1728 AIRLAETEGKPAQ
+1728 AIDSDTVSDV
-1741 TIAVRN
+1741 IVFF
-1747 NTQIKSAD
+1747 KSNQAKLAD

-1777 EISYARPA
+1777 EISYARPSDTDYLAAVERGDMATAQRMVDEAAKAAGYQYVGYHASMQDFTEFLSLIEQAEARGEEFDYEGYEGGNLGRGFYFTPDLTYAKRFGKPRKFYLKIENIVDSRNESVKDRLRQIYADIVDDQGGAQQGEAYDALMDETNADGVIAEDAGGFAYGATELLVKRSNQAKLADPVTYDEQGNIVPLSQRFDASRDDISYARPA

-1795 QIEDLK
+1795 QIEDLT

-1835 AEQKVGQAA
+1835 AQQKVGQAA

-1929 VAGIQQERRE
+1929 VAGMQQERRE

>member
-1 MGWIPREI
+1 MSSLDRLSDFLVQLDKNEEQAAAAQAPAAEAPASPLDALADFVARLDVETAPGAAPGSAFGEQDLTAAAAKMYENEVVLPEWMGWIPREI

-141 LGTPVAGA
+141 LGAPVAGA

-279 FGKALAMGTTSGLEE
+279 FGKALAMGATSGLEE

-315 DIANGLYSSMIGVA
+315 DIANGLYSSMIGIA

-383 TEEQNARLA
+383 TEEQNARLS

-410 RELGDRRVDIRNNV
+410 RELGDRRVDVRSNV

-438 TGVRDLAENGTD
+438 TGARDLAENGTD

-501 IEQAQPEQV
+501 IDQAQPEQV

-754 DAAESFARGELE
+754 DAAESFARRTEVTQ
-766 PKAAPKTQ
+766 PKQ
-774 TERGPSSA
+774 TNR
-782 AESTEPTP
+782 AESISQTTPATVPSEARPQGVSNDQPTQPTEP
-790 ADDTAIKQVEQE
+790 A
-802 LIADE
+802 
-807 KAKALKSIK
+807 
-816 GIVEF
+816 
-821 ARDRGDDMV
+821 ARDRGGVGEVRSLAPLEGAPRV
-830 SFNRLPD
+830 SGATGPD
-837 ESIMERVESGELKF
+837 
-851 VGAGPNMVQEPTYLI
+851 P
-866 HNTDEQKMDP
+866 
-876 YGRRKTGGM
+876 
-885 NSGLSL
+885 
-891 TNLKQR
+891 
-897 IGTFGSNQIPFYVV
+897 
-911 SSNPLFVNGNGSYWG
+911 
-926 RIPLNLLPK
+926 
-935 EFADFVMAETNRTID
+935 
-950 ATISADDIGT
+950 
-960 QALKFGYDVIELANI
+960 
-975 EDDAGLHNE
+975 
-984 IIVTGRD
+984 
-991 NLVSPATGFTLE
+991 NLVAVAE
-1003 QMDVDL
+1003 RYARD
-1009 WRNQN
+1009 N
-1014 GIPPYSSLTKI
+1014 GIPL
-1025 RDLGGSTGAAL
+1025 RRQAAYAKVD
-1036 FEDPD
+1036 EDRASRIAAAYDEMKHAPND
-1041 GGRWVVKTNAT
+1041 PVVREAYENLIQQT
-1052 QDHLKNEWL
+1052 L
-1061 AFQLY
+1061 AQ
-1066 RDLGITDLPEN
+1066 
-1077 GIDAAPTKSRARAW
+1077 
-1091 DKTLTDT
+1091 
-1098 AYLRQVMLT
+1098 
-1107 KFIDAPTLGKFME
+1107 
-1120 DDDIS
+1120 
-1125 DKDKESVRQ
+1125 
-1134 ILSDQMMF
+1134 
-1142 DAVMRNWDV
+1142 
-1151 VGMDLDNI
+1151 
-1159 VVKNLGSEIAPAYMP
+1159 
-1174 VRIDLGGTLNYRA
+1174 YRA
-1187 QGGKKDGLTHRG
+1187 LEQDGYQFYFYDETTDPYDGK
-1199 VQETLYRLQGSA
+1199 
-1211 QGMFSLAT
+1211 
-1219 PESLAK
+1219 
-1225 QLLTM
+1225 
-1230 LNESGAVLEMNESAS
+1230 
-1245 AFRFSKELHL
+1245 
-1255 DVVFGTTPWRTR
+1255 PWNAMR
-1267 ELVVNERI
+1267 
-1275 ESRLIE
+1275 
-1281 FGAQRLRRI
+1281 
-1290 LRGEIIPTDSYQRD
+1290 
-1304 PLNIPVNNKSG
+1304 
-1315 EKKLEMAETI
+1315 
-1325 DDLRAIEFDVP
+1325 DLRANKRMAVFTSLAGFGTEPTDVSDNP
-1336 STANDLTDSNI
+1336 LLAETGLFWSYGTPDGPRKRVLANDLFRAVHDAFGHGLEGAGFRADGEEN
-1347 ELAKRLR
+1347 AWQAHVRLFTG
-1354 RSLDSEDR
+1354 S
-1362 AELIKI
+1362 
-1368 ANSEPD
+1368 
-1374 NGWKYVDIARKAR
+1374 
-1387 AILDRKATDTAVG
+1387 AV
-1400 AALKNAIAS
+1400 AALTSETRGQNSWLNFGPYGEKNRT
-1409 AAKAYQAAVE
+1409 AAVE
-1419 NRRSQ
+1419 
-1424 IRDEVANSEEMAA
+1424 D
-1437 LKNSGNVQITSNID
+1437 T
-1451 SFIDGITKFRF
+1451 TF
-1462 ATNEW
+1462 ATQKSGLMPEW
-1467 MNTPEI
+1467 TWTEGR
-1473 VAAEDALKR
+1473 VADAS
-1482 AQDDLA
+1482 D
-1488 SFLRRYPEQRANAS
+1488 
-1502 VAEISYARPSDT
+1502 ISYARPSDT
-1514 DYLAAVE
+1514 DYLAAVK
-1521 RGDMEAAQRMVD
+1521 RGDMATAQRMVD
-1533 LVARLAGYTVGPVY
+1533 LVARLAGYRFDVY
-1547 HGTKRTFKSFE
+1547 HGTNAKPFRVFDSKEGGYKTGAESARLGFFATDNPKVAQSYADNIGMGGLFSLALGEGAESETRNKALATPEGKELVNKKAANDREYQRAIENKRNAVRRKIAESDVVSALRATPLIKDVDYYIDALTANELRQEDWMEDPSIVSANVAVEQSRQELNQFVMNNIIDTMPNRRVLRMYAKIDNPAEYDAEGKTPGDFALTPKIQKAIEGGNDGVIFRNLVDPVEPSTHYVVFE
-1558 SNRDPNG
+1558 SSQ
-1565 LIYFSEDPKFARS
+1565 F
-1578 YAIGSGG
+1578 
-1585 HREPEQNVQERIDA
+1585 
-1599 AKAQSRALT
+1599 
-1608 KPLYAQLEEQYGSWK
+1608 
-1623 NIPDEEAVAV
+1623 
-1633 LDRGRALERELLDGM
+1633 
-1648 TAAQA
+1648 
-1653 QMEMG
+1653 
-1658 VRVINAYLRAPKIFF
+1658 
-1673 PTESN
+1673 
-1678 IDEYLPIILKNF
+1678 
-1690 GVQSFD
+1690 
-1696 ELKETTKKYIR
+1696 
-1707 AGHYLVWESP
+1707 
-1717 ELVDLILQNYD
+1717 
-1728 AIRLAETEGKPAQ
+1728 
-1741 TIAVRN
+1741 
-1747 NTQIKSAD
+1747 KSAD

-1764 IVPLSQRFDTSRA
+1764 IIPLSQRFDASRDD
-1777 EISYARPA
+1777 ISYARPA

-1929 VAGIQQERRE
+1929 VAGMQQERRE

-2381 FIDGMKSILETQ
+2381 FINGMKSILETQ

-2500 ELIDRQMGAGTANA
+2500 ELIDRQMGPGTANA

-2631 AKAVYKSIAA
+2631 AKALYKSIAA
-2641 ATDSSRAANFTD
+2641 STDAARAANFTD

-2843 YVGIALQG
+2843 YVGLALQG

-2873 ATREVGKISGEDG
+2873 ATREVGKIGGEDG

-2929 KRLESIQER
+2929 KRLETIQER

>member
-1 MGWIPREI
+1 MSSLDRLSDFLVQLDKNEEQAAAAQAPTAEAPAAEAPASPLDALADFVARLDVETAPGAAPGSAPGEQDLTAAAAKMYENEVVLPEWMGWIPREI

-67 EAITGT
+67 ETITGA

-107 QGTAKGQREGIGG
+107 QGTAKNQREGIGG

-141 LGTPVAGA
+141 LGAPVAGA

-159 STYTAG
+159 SSYTAG

-248 VERAMVSKVG
+248 VDRAMVSKVG

-279 FGKALAMGTTSGLEE
+279 FGKALAMGATSGLEE

-346 GIVNRADA
+346 GIVNRVDA

-383 TEEQNARLA
+383 TEEQNARLS

-410 RELGDRRVDIRNNV
+410 RELADRRVDVRSNV

-438 TGVRDLAENGTD
+438 TGARDLAENGTD

-480 AMMADAQYSAV
+480 AMMADAQYAAV

-501 IEQAQPEQV
+501 IDQAQPEQV

-754 DAAESFARGELE
+754 DAAESFARRTEVTQ
-766 PKAAPKTQ
+766 PKQ
-774 TERGPSSA
+774 TNR
-782 AESTEPTP
+782 AESISQTTPATVPSEARPQGVSNDQPTQPTEP
-790 ADDTAIKQVEQE
+790 A
-802 LIADE
+802 
-807 KAKALKSIK
+807 
-816 GIVEF
+816 
-821 ARDRGDDMV
+821 ARDRGGVGEVRSLAPLEGAPRV
-830 SFNRLPD
+830 SGATGPD
-837 ESIMERVESGELKF
+837 
-851 VGAGPNMVQEPTYLI
+851 P
-866 HNTDEQKMDP
+866 
-876 YGRRKTGGM
+876 
-885 NSGLSL
+885 
-891 TNLKQR
+891 
-897 IGTFGSNQIPFYVV
+897 
-911 SSNPLFVNGNGSYWG
+911 
-926 RIPLNLLPK
+926 
-935 EFADFVMAETNRTID
+935 
-950 ATISADDIGT
+950 
-960 QALKFGYDVIELANI
+960 
-975 EDDAGLHNE
+975 
-984 IIVTGRD
+984 
-991 NLVSPATGFTLE
+991 NLVAVAE
-1003 QMDVDL
+1003 RYARD
-1009 WRNQN
+1009 N
-1014 GIPPYSSLTKI
+1014 GIPL
-1025 RDLGGSTGAAL
+1025 RRQAAYAKVD
-1036 FEDPD
+1036 EDRASRIAAAYDEMKHAPND
-1041 GGRWVVKTNAT
+1041 PVVREAYENLIQQT
-1052 QDHLKNEWL
+1052 L
-1061 AFQLY
+1061 AQ
-1066 RDLGITDLPEN
+1066 
-1077 GIDAAPTKSRARAW
+1077 
-1091 DKTLTDT
+1091 
-1098 AYLRQVMLT
+1098 
-1107 KFIDAPTLGKFME
+1107 
-1120 DDDIS
+1120 
-1125 DKDKESVRQ
+1125 
-1134 ILSDQMMF
+1134 
-1142 DAVMRNWDV
+1142 
-1151 VGMDLDNI
+1151 
-1159 VVKNLGSEIAPAYMP
+1159 
-1174 VRIDLGGTLNYRA
+1174 YRA
-1187 QGGKKDGLTHRG
+1187 LEQDGYQFYFYDETTDPYEGK
-1199 VQETLYRLQGSA
+1199 
-1211 QGMFSLAT
+1211 
-1219 PESLAK
+1219 
-1225 QLLTM
+1225 
-1230 LNESGAVLEMNESAS
+1230 
-1245 AFRFSKELHL
+1245 
-1255 DVVFGTTPWRTR
+1255 PWNAMR
-1267 ELVVNERI
+1267 
-1275 ESRLIE
+1275 
-1281 FGAQRLRRI
+1281 
-1290 LRGEIIPTDSYQRD
+1290 
-1304 PLNIPVNNKSG
+1304 
-1315 EKKLEMAETI
+1315 
-1325 DDLRAIEFDVP
+1325 DLRANKRMAVFTSLAGFGTEPTDVSDNP
-1336 STANDLTDSNI
+1336 LLAETGLFWSYGTPDGPRKRVLANDLFRAVHDAFGHGLEGAGFRADGEEN
-1347 ELAKRLR
+1347 AWQAHVRLFTG
-1354 RSLDSEDR
+1354 S
-1362 AELIKI
+1362 
-1368 ANSEPD
+1368 
-1374 NGWKYVDIARKAR
+1374 
-1387 AILDRKATDTAVG
+1387 AV
-1400 AALKNAIAS
+1400 AALTSETRGQNSWLNFGPYGEKNRT
-1409 AAKAYQAAVE
+1409 AAVE
-1419 NRRSQ
+1419 
-1424 IRDEVANSEEMAA
+1424 D
-1437 LKNSGNVQITSNID
+1437 T
-1451 SFIDGITKFRF
+1451 TF
-1462 ATNEW
+1462 ATQKSGLMPEW
-1467 MNTPEI
+1467 TWTEGR
-1473 VAAEDALKR
+1473 VADAS
-1482 AQDDLA
+1482 D
-1488 SFLRRYPEQRANAS
+1488 
-1502 VAEISYARPSDT
+1502 ISYARPSDT

-1521 RGDMEAAQRMVD
+1521 RGDMATAQRMVD
-1533 LVARLAGYTVGPVY
+1533 
-1547 HGTKRTFKSFE
+1547 E
-1558 SNRDPNG
+1558 
-1565 LIYFSEDPKFARS
+1565 
-1578 YAIGSGG
+1578 
-1585 HREPEQNVQERIDA
+1585 A
-1599 AKAQSRALT
+1599 AKAAGYQYVGYHASMQDFTEFLSLIEQAEARGEEFDYEGYEGGNLGRGFYFTPDLTYAKRFGKPRKFYLKIENIVDSRNESVKDRLRQIYADIVDDQGGAQQGEAYDALMDET
-1608 KPLYAQLEEQYGSWK
+1608 NADGVIAEDAGGFAYG
-1623 NIPDEEAVAV
+1623 AT
-1633 LDRGRALERELLDGM
+1633 ELLVKRSN
-1648 TAAQA
+1648 QA
-1653 QMEMG
+1653 K
-1658 VRVINAYLRAPKIFF
+1658 L
-1673 PTESN
+1673 
-1678 IDEYLPIILKNF
+1678 
-1690 GVQSFD
+1690 
-1696 ELKETTKKYIR
+1696 
-1707 AGHYLVWESP
+1707 
-1717 ELVDLILQNYD
+1717 
-1728 AIRLAETEGKPAQ
+1728 
-1741 TIAVRN
+1741 
-1747 NTQIKSAD
+1747 AD

-1764 IVPLSQRFDTSRA
+1764 IVPLSQRFDASRDD
-1777 EISYARPA
+1777 ISYARPA

-1795 QIEDLK
+1795 QIEDLT

-1929 VAGIQQERRE
+1929 VAGMQQERRE

-1965 RAARKQIAQDER
+1965 RTARKQIAQDER

-2176 VLYTND
+2176 VLYTNN
-2182 AAAFKAEK
+2182 AAAFKAVT

-2205 ANMQGRPTLPMRDR
+2205 ANMQGRPTLPERDR

-2299 MLGQTIVNPV
+2299 MLGQTIVNPI

-2316 NVTIPVGTMLSIAAM
+2316 NVTIPVGTMLSVAAM
-2331 DDETLNVFPKAGEP
+2331 DDETLNLFPEAGKP

-2362 PTREEIIA
+2362 PTRDEIIA
-2370 LKASLTPGQQA
+2370 LKANLTPGQQA

-2417 PRIRDMAGFE
+2417 PRIRDMMGFE
-2427 GESAGVLNQAGALVR
+2427 GESANVLSAAGALVR

-2453 RTGGNRPFLYSDA
+2453 RTGGNRPLLYSDA

-2473 IQVALDM
+2473 VQVALDM

-2500 ELIDRQMGAGTANA
+2500 ELIDRQMGPGTANA

-2550 RTWAKVQTGGIIR
+2550 RTWAKVQAGGIIR

-2587 QMWQARVEQVH
+2587 QMWRARVEQVH

-2618 TMSEQDRIKVMTA
+2618 SMSEQDRIKVMTA
-2631 AKAVYKSIAA
+2631 AKALYKSIAA
-2641 ATDSSRAANFTD
+2641 STDAARAANFTD
-2653 TLNSLGNAQ
+2653 TMNSLGNAT

-2694 AKDQGYVGAAAFTVA
+2694 AKDQGYVGAAAFTIA

-2797 LYIAKTISSVLG
+2797 LYMAKTISSALG

>member
-1 MGWIPREI
+1 MSSLDRLSDFLVQLKKPEEQDAAAAAAPAPDAAPESALDALANFAAQLDLQSAPGAAPGSAPGEQDLTAAAAKMYENEVVLPESVGFIPREI

-15 QVSQAAEAIAT
+15 QVSQAAQAIAT
-26 PGMRSQL
+26 PGMRAQL
-33 LQSIYNG
+33 IQSIYNG
-40 AWMLAELG
+40 AWTLAELA

-54 AMREIRT
+54 AMREIRS

-67 EAITGT
+67 QAITGA

-88 TQMDPTR
+88 TPMDPTR
-95 IREELIAAQGAA
+95 VREELIAAQGAA
-107 QGTAKGQREGIGG
+107 QGTAKGQREGIVA
-120 DIARATGQ
+120 DVARATGQ

-141 LGTPVAGA
+141 LGTPVVGA
-149 ALASQLYLPG
+149 AMASQMYLPG
-159 STYTAG
+159 SAWTAG

-170 DQMNR
+170 DQTNR
-175 DRAEAAMEGR
+175 DRAAAAMEGR
-185 DLPEFTLS
+185 DIPEFTLS

-207 GVEMGGAAIGGK
+207 GVELGGAALGGK

-225 KGATASKIGQAALK
+225 KTTGATAVGQAALK

-248 VERAMVSKVG
+248 VDRVMVSKVG

-279 FGKALAMGTTSGLEE
+279 FGKALAMGATSGLEE
-294 GGEEL
+294 SGEEL
-299 VTAALMAPFTS
+299 VTAALMSPFTS

-315 DIANGLYSSMIGVA
+315 DIANGLYSAMIGLG
-329 AGGVGGTAPIG
+329 AGGVGGVAPAG

-346 GIVNRADA
+346 GVVNVRDS
-354 MRAETDRERVL
+354 MRPETDRERVL
-365 RQIHSE
+365 RQIHTD
-371 ALQRKTNWTKDL
+371 AMQRKTNWSQDL
-383 TEEQNARLA
+383 SEEQNARLS

-410 RELGDRRVDIRNNV
+410 RELGDRRVDARTNA

-438 TGVRDLAENGTD
+438 TGALDLAENGTD
-450 EEKAAAKDQEAQ
+450 EEKAAAKDQAEQ
-462 ILGQIE
+462 IRGQIA
-468 TLDEQLRLASSD
+468 TIDEQLQLATSD

-501 IEQAQPEQV
+501 IDQAAPEQV

-517 AGVELKPV
+517 AGVELKPT
-525 AMPKNGRRAQAQV
+525 AMPKNGARAQKQI

-549 PSAGT
+549 PSQGT

-559 HSMRSRGVVYMNA
+559 HSMRSKGVVYMNA
-572 DAPPTNVLANALE
+572 DAAPANVLANALE

-620 QGTKESAGK
+620 QGTKESE
-629 AQLDKAAIAQ
+629 DKARMDRAALAQ
-639 AESAVSELAGEG
+639 AESAVAQLEGEQ
-651 ATVSPE
+651 ASISPE
-657 VARAGAARIEQEG
+657 AARMGAARIEQEG

-693 FAARRGFLGR
+693 FAARRGLLGR

-754 DAAESFARGELE
+754 DAAESYARRTEVTQ
-766 PKAAPKTQ
+766 PKQ
-774 TERGPSSA
+774 TNR
-782 AESTEPTP
+782 AESISQTTPATVPSEARPQGVSNDQPTQPTEP
-790 ADDTAIKQVEQE
+790 A
-802 LIADE
+802 
-807 KAKALKSIK
+807 
-816 GIVEF
+816 
-821 ARDRGDDMV
+821 ARDRGGVGEVRSLAPLEGAPRV
-830 SFNRLPD
+830 S
-837 ESIMERVESGELKF
+837 G
-851 VGAGPNMVQEPTYLI
+851 
-866 HNTDEQKMDP
+866 
-876 YGRRKTGGM
+876 
-885 NSGLSL
+885 
-891 TNLKQR
+891 
-897 IGTFGSNQIPFYVV
+897 
-911 SSNPLFVNGNGSYWG
+911 
-926 RIPLNLLPK
+926 
-935 EFADFVMAETNRTID
+935 
-950 ATISADDIGT
+950 
-960 QALKFGYDVIELANI
+960 
-975 EDDAGLHNE
+975 
-984 IIVTGRD
+984 
-991 NLVSPATGFTLE
+991 ATGPDPSLVAVAE
-1003 QMDVDL
+1003 RYARD
-1009 WRNQN
+1009 N
-1014 GIPPYSSLTKI
+1014 GIPL
-1025 RDLGGSTGAAL
+1025 RRQAAYAKVD
-1036 FEDPD
+1036 EDRASRIAAAYDEMKHAPND
-1041 GGRWVVKTNAT
+1041 PVVREAYENLIQQT
-1052 QDHLKNEWL
+1052 L
-1061 AFQLY
+1061 AQ
-1066 RDLGITDLPEN
+1066 
-1077 GIDAAPTKSRARAW
+1077 
-1091 DKTLTDT
+1091 
-1098 AYLRQVMLT
+1098 
-1107 KFIDAPTLGKFME
+1107 
-1120 DDDIS
+1120 
-1125 DKDKESVRQ
+1125 
-1134 ILSDQMMF
+1134 
-1142 DAVMRNWDV
+1142 
-1151 VGMDLDNI
+1151 
-1159 VVKNLGSEIAPAYMP
+1159 
-1174 VRIDLGGTLNYRA
+1174 YRA
-1187 QGGKKDGLTHRG
+1187 LEQDGYQFYFYDETTDPYEGK
-1199 VQETLYRLQGSA
+1199 
-1211 QGMFSLAT
+1211 
-1219 PESLAK
+1219 
-1225 QLLTM
+1225 
-1230 LNESGAVLEMNESAS
+1230 
-1245 AFRFSKELHL
+1245 
-1255 DVVFGTTPWRTR
+1255 PWNAMR
-1267 ELVVNERI
+1267 
-1275 ESRLIE
+1275 
-1281 FGAQRLRRI
+1281 
-1290 LRGEIIPTDSYQRD
+1290 
-1304 PLNIPVNNKSG
+1304 
-1315 EKKLEMAETI
+1315 
-1325 DDLRAIEFDVP
+1325 DLRANKRMAVFTSQAGFGTEPTDVSDNP
-1336 STANDLTDSNI
+1336 LLAETGLFWSYGTPDGPRKRVLANDLFRAVHDAFGHGLEGAGFRADGEEN
-1347 ELAKRLR
+1347 AWQAHVRLFTG
-1354 RSLDSEDR
+1354 S
-1362 AELIKI
+1362 
-1368 ANSEPD
+1368 
-1374 NGWKYVDIARKAR
+1374 
-1387 AILDRKATDTAVG
+1387 AV
-1400 AALKNAIAS
+1400 AALTSETRGQNSWLNFGPYGEKNRT
-1409 AAKAYQAAVE
+1409 AAVE
-1419 NRRSQ
+1419 
-1424 IRDEVANSEEMAA
+1424 D
-1437 LKNSGNVQITSNID
+1437 T
-1451 SFIDGITKFRF
+1451 TF
-1462 ATNEW
+1462 ATQKSGLMPEW
-1467 MNTPEI
+1467 TWTEGR
-1473 VAAEDALKR
+1473 VADAS
-1482 AQDDLA
+1482 D
-1488 SFLRRYPEQRANAS
+1488 
-1502 VAEISYARPSDT
+1502 ISYARASDA
-1514 DYLAAVE
+1514 DYLTAVQ

-1533 LVARLAGYTVGPVY
+1533 
-1547 HGTKRTFKSFE
+1547 K
-1558 SNRDPNG
+1558 
-1565 LIYFSEDPKFARS
+1565 
-1578 YAIGSGG
+1578 
-1585 HREPEQNVQERIDA
+1585 A
-1599 AKAQSRALT
+1599 AKAAGYLFKVFHGTNAPPFKIFDAEKGGEKTGATSAALGFFATDNRKVAQSYADNVGMSGFFDLALGGPLSALRDDALKTGSGKELKDAYVAAKNEYDTALDNGRKQIRFKVANSEVIENLKSAGFANEIESFIDRLSMDEIISGEWLQSPVIVAAEEKVATASEPLSAFINDVLVSSLSNRRVLNMYAKIDNPAEYDAEGKSPADFALT
-1608 KPLYAQLEEQYGSWK
+1608 
-1623 NIPDEEAVAV
+1623 
-1633 LDRGRALERELLDGM
+1633 
-1648 TAAQA
+1648 
-1653 QMEMG
+1653 
-1658 VRVINAYLRAPKIFF
+1658 PKIQQAIKDGNDGVIFR
-1673 PTESN
+1673 N
-1678 IDEYLPIILKNF
+1678 LIDPVEP
-1690 GVQSFD
+1690 S
-1696 ELKETTKKYIR
+1696 T
-1707 AGHYLVWESP
+1707 HYV
-1717 ELVDLILQNYD
+1717 VF
-1728 AIRLAETEGKPAQ
+1728 
-1741 TIAVRN
+1741 
-1747 NTQIKSAD
+1747 KSSQFKSSD
-1755 PVTYDEQGN
+1755 PVTYDEDGN
-1764 IVPLSQRFDTSRA
+1764 VIPLSQRFDTSRA
-1777 EISYARPA
+1777 EISYARPD
-1785 EDPEVTALRQ
+1785 EDAEVTALRQ

-1822 RVLERKLSAAQLL
+1822 RVLERKLSASQLI
-1835 AEQKVGQAA
+1835 AEQKIGQAA
-1844 RSAARLEIQK
+1844 RISARLEIQK

-1861 QAAEEAAAT
+1861 QAAEETAAK
-1870 MSKDLESARATVAS
+1870 MSTDLESARATVAS

-1929 VAGIQQERRE
+1929 VAGMQQERRE

-1965 RAARKQIAQDER
+1965 RAARKQIAQDEK

-2023 LRDLMATKVTNLES
+2023 LRDLMTTKVTNLEA
-2037 LRAAI
+2037 LRTAI

-2059 PLAVRIANAK
+2059 PLAIRIANAK
-2069 TLGQANRIAVEAT
+2069 TIGQANRIAVEAT

-2128 RQANRRRIYASV
+2128 RQANRRRIQASV
-2140 GVMKNAAGKSMGAA
+2140 GVMKNAAGRSMGAA
-2154 ILNAVNVYSQV
+2154 IINAVNVYSQV

-2219 TDQPVRTSLARRI
+2219 TDQPPRTSLARRI

-2247 GKSDGI
+2247 GKSDGVI
-2253 INKLLTAAQQ
+2253 SKLLKAAQQ

-2285 AGYTGLDDYALKNG
+2285 AGYSGLDDYALKNG
-2299 MLGQTIVNPV
+2299 MMGQTLVNPV
-2309 TVTLGGR
+2309 TVTLGGG

-2331 DDETLNVFPKAGEP
+2331 DDETLAIFPKAGEP

-2362 PTREEIIA
+2362 PTREEIVA
-2370 LKASLTPGQQA
+2370 LKAGLTPGQQGLV
-2381 FIDGMKSILETQ
+2381 DGMKAILETQ

-2427 GESAGVLNQAGALVR
+2427 GESAAVLNAAGALVR

-2453 RTGGNRPFLYSDA
+2453 RTGGNRPLLYSDA

-2473 IQVALDM
+2473 VQVALDM

-2485 PYRDAATVLSDQNVV
+2485 PYRDAATVLSDQQVV
-2500 ELIDRQMGAGTANA
+2500 SMMDRQMGPGTANA
-2514 VLSIFSNG
+2514 LLSIFSNG

-2550 RTWAKVQTGGIIR
+2550 RTWAKVATGGVIR

-2574 EGTAKTTAMLRSP
+2574 EGTARATAMLRSP
-2587 QMWQARVEQVH
+2587 AMWQARIEQIH

-2618 TMSEQDRIKVMTA
+2618 SMSEQDRIRVMTA

-2641 ATDSSRAANFTD
+2641 STDTARAVNFTD
-2653 TLNSLGNAQ
+2653 TLNALGEAQ
-2662 DNANIVLSSLV
+2662 DNANIVLSSLL
-2673 DVLRAIDENIMLT
+2673 DVLRNIDENIMLT

-2694 AKDQGYVGAAAFTVA
+2694 AKDEGYVGAAAFAVA

-2739 NKSPAW
+2739 NRSPGW
-2745 RMLFPFSSD
+2745 RLLFPFSSD

-2761 IRRAWLSG
+2761 IRRAWISG
-2769 ERRAGTALA
+2769 ERRGGTALA

-2786 AVINA
+2786 AIINA

-2797 LYIAKTISSVLG
+2797 LYIAKTISSALG

-2831 NVASELTGQVGG
+2831 TVSAELSGQVGG
-2843 YVGIALQG
+2843 YVGLALQG
-2851 VITAAMYRRAPMQA
+2851 MITATMYRRAPMQA
-2865 LVTRPLEQ
+2865 LITRPLEQ
-2873 ATREVGKISGEDG
+2873 TTREAAKIGGEDG
-2886 SWAYLAPAILAVA
+2886 SWAYLAPAILAAA

-2906 YQLYAFVAKQI
+2906 YQLYSFVAKQI
-2917 PEAEKTPKEKLQ
+2917 PEAEKTPQEKLQ
-2929 KRLESIQER
+2929 KRLQTIEQR

>member
-1 MGWIPREI
+1 MD
-9 ERGARG
+9 
-15 QVSQAAEAIAT
+15 
-26 PGMRSQL
+26 
-33 LQSIYNG
+33 
-40 AWMLAELG
+40 
-48 SAGMGP
+48 
-54 AMREIRT
+54 
-61 QSPELK
+61 
-67 EAITGT
+67 
-73 AAQETSMAIERAAFD
+73 ET
-88 TQMDPTR
+88 
-95 IREELIAAQGAA
+95 
-107 QGTAKGQREGIGG
+107 
-120 DIARATGQ
+120 
-128 SLTQFAAMAPAVA
+128 
-141 LGTPVAGA
+141 
-149 ALASQLYLPG
+149 
-159 STYTAG
+159 
-165 ALEYI
+165 
-170 DQMNR
+170 
-175 DRAEAAMEGR
+175 
-185 DLPEFTLS
+185 
-193 GMRDYAATSALINT
+193 
-207 GVEMGGAAIGGK
+207 
-219 IIGKIA
+219 
-225 KGATASKIGQAALK
+225 
-239 PLIDRGMPI
+239 
-248 VERAMVSKVG
+248 
-258 SKGLQTFA
+258 
-266 RLSENTLEFRNGF
+266 
-279 FGKALAMGTTSGLEE
+279 
-294 GGEEL
+294 
-299 VTAALMAPFTS
+299 
-310 APLSE
+310 
-315 DIANGLYSSMIGVA
+315 
-329 AGGVGGTAPIG
+329 
-340 AFAVRQ
+340 
-346 GIVNRADA
+346 
-354 MRAETDRERVL
+354 
-365 RQIHSE
+365 
-371 ALQRKTNWTKDL
+371 
-383 TEEQNARLA
+383 
-392 TALDSVNGMD
+392 
-402 QEQRGTFL
+402 
-410 RELGDRRVDIRNNV
+410 
-424 DNLLTQRQQLDIGL
+424 
-438 TGVRDLAENGTD
+438 
-450 EEKAAAKDQEAQ
+450 
-462 ILGQIE
+462 
-468 TLDEQLRLASSD
+468 
-480 AMMADAQYSAV
+480 
-491 AEKIGEMPAT
+491 
-501 IEQAQPEQV
+501 
-510 LTDVSTR
+510 
-517 AGVELKPV
+517 
-525 AMPKNGRRAQAQV
+525 
-538 EALGRKVVWFR
+538 
-549 PSAGT
+549 
-554 FSPAF
+554 
-559 HSMRSRGVVYMNA
+559 NA
-572 DAPPTNVLANALE
+572 D
-585 EVFHDIQMFQP
+585 
-596 ELAQVFM
+596 
-603 DKAGLMPVY
+603 
-612 QAGVAYAA
+612 GV
-620 QGTKESAGK
+620 
-629 AQLDKAAIAQ
+629 I
-639 AESAVSELAGEG
+639 
-651 ATVSPE
+651 
-657 VARAGAARIEQEG
+657 
-670 TANAFAAAARAT
+670 
-682 GSGSILAPLQQ
+682 
-693 FAARRGFLGR
+693 
-703 DVMAAMAVLDA
+703 
-714 ASRAAA
+714 
-720 VETVEG
+720 
-726 TKPVATL
+726 
-733 SPLARTLLWANDMN
+733 
-747 LDFKGEL
+747 
-754 DAAESFARGELE
+754 
-766 PKAAPKTQ
+766 
-774 TERGPSSA
+774 
-782 AESTEPTP
+782 
-790 ADDTAIKQVEQE
+790 
-802 LIADE
+802 
-807 KAKALKSIK
+807 
-816 GIVEF
+816 
-821 ARDRGDDMV
+821 
-830 SFNRLPD
+830 
-837 ESIMERVESGELKF
+837 
-851 VGAGPNMVQEPTYLI
+851 
-866 HNTDEQKMDP
+866 
-876 YGRRKTGGM
+876 
-885 NSGLSL
+885 
-891 TNLKQR
+891 
-897 IGTFGSNQIPFYVV
+897 
-911 SSNPLFVNGNGSYWG
+911 
-926 RIPLNLLPK
+926 
-935 EFADFVMAETNRTID
+935 
-950 ATISADDIGT
+950 
-960 QALKFGYDVIELANI
+960 
-975 EDDAGLHNE
+975 
-984 IIVTGRD
+984 
-991 NLVSPATGFTLE
+991 
-1003 QMDVDL
+1003 
-1009 WRNQN
+1009 
-1014 GIPPYSSLTKI
+1014 
-1025 RDLGGSTGAAL
+1025 
-1036 FEDPD
+1036 
-1041 GGRWVVKTNAT
+1041 
-1052 QDHLKNEWL
+1052 
-1061 AFQLY
+1061 
-1066 RDLGITDLPEN
+1066 
-1077 GIDAAPTKSRARAW
+1077 
-1091 DKTLTDT
+1091 
-1098 AYLRQVMLT
+1098 
-1107 KFIDAPTLGKFME
+1107 
-1120 DDDIS
+1120 
-1125 DKDKESVRQ
+1125 
-1134 ILSDQMMF
+1134 
-1142 DAVMRNWDV
+1142 
-1151 VGMDLDNI
+1151 
-1159 VVKNLGSEIAPAYMP
+1159 
-1174 VRIDLGGTLNYRA
+1174 
-1187 QGGKKDGLTHRG
+1187 
-1199 VQETLYRLQGSA
+1199 
-1211 QGMFSLAT
+1211 
-1219 PESLAK
+1219 
-1225 QLLTM
+1225 
-1230 LNESGAVLEMNESAS
+1230 
-1245 AFRFSKELHL
+1245 
-1255 DVVFGTTPWRTR
+1255 
-1267 ELVVNERI
+1267 
-1275 ESRLIE
+1275 
-1281 FGAQRLRRI
+1281 
-1290 LRGEIIPTDSYQRD
+1290 
-1304 PLNIPVNNKSG
+1304 
-1315 EKKLEMAETI
+1315 
-1325 DDLRAIEFDVP
+1325 
-1336 STANDLTDSNI
+1336 
-1347 ELAKRLR
+1347 
-1354 RSLDSEDR
+1354 
-1362 AELIKI
+1362 
-1368 ANSEPD
+1368 
-1374 NGWKYVDIARKAR
+1374 
-1387 AILDRKATDTAVG
+1387 
-1400 AALKNAIAS
+1400 
-1409 AAKAYQAAVE
+1409 
-1419 NRRSQ
+1419 
-1424 IRDEVANSEEMAA
+1424 
-1437 LKNSGNVQITSNID
+1437 
-1451 SFIDGITKFRF
+1451 
-1462 ATNEW
+1462 
-1467 MNTPEI
+1467 
-1473 VAAEDALKR
+1473 AEDA
-1482 AQDDLA
+1482 
-1488 SFLRRYPEQRANAS
+1488 
-1502 VAEISYARPSDT
+1502 
-1514 DYLAAVE
+1514 
-1521 RGDMEAAQRMVD
+1521 G
-1533 LVARLAGYTVGPVY
+1533 G
-1547 HGTKRTFKSFE
+1547 
-1558 SNRDPNG
+1558 
-1565 LIYFSEDPKFARS
+1565 FA
-1578 YAIGSGG
+1578 
-1585 HREPEQNVQERIDA
+1585 
-1599 AKAQSRALT
+1599 
-1608 KPLYAQLEEQYGSWK
+1608 YG
-1623 NIPDEEAVAV
+1623 AT
-1633 LDRGRALERELLDGM
+1633 ELLVKRSN
-1648 TAAQA
+1648 QA
-1653 QMEMG
+1653 K
-1658 VRVINAYLRAPKIFF
+1658 L
-1673 PTESN
+1673 
-1678 IDEYLPIILKNF
+1678 
-1690 GVQSFD
+1690 
-1696 ELKETTKKYIR
+1696 
-1707 AGHYLVWESP
+1707 
-1717 ELVDLILQNYD
+1717 
-1728 AIRLAETEGKPAQ
+1728 
-1741 TIAVRN
+1741 
-1747 NTQIKSAD
+1747 AD

-1764 IVPLSQRFDTSRA
+1764 IVPLSQRFDASRDD
-1777 EISYARPA
+1777 ISYARPA

-1795 QIEDLK
+1795 QIEDLT

-1929 VAGIQQERRE
+1929 VAGMQQERRE

-1965 RAARKQIAQDER
+1965 RTARKQIAQDER

-2176 VLYTND
+2176 VLYTNN
-2182 AAAFKAEK
+2182 AAAFKAVT

-2205 ANMQGRPTLPMRDR
+2205 ANMQGRPTLPERDR

-2299 MLGQTIVNPV
+2299 MLGQTIVNPI

-2316 NVTIPVGTMLSIAAM
+2316 NVTIPVGTMLSVAAM
-2331 DDETLNVFPKAGEP
+2331 DDETLNLFPEAGKP

-2362 PTREEIIA
+2362 PTRDEIIA
-2370 LKASLTPGQQA
+2370 LKANLTPGQQA

-2417 PRIRDMAGFE
+2417 PRIRDMMGFE
-2427 GESAGVLNQAGALVR
+2427 GESANVLSAAGALVR

-2453 RTGGNRPFLYSDA
+2453 RTGGNRPLLYSDA

-2473 IQVALDM
+2473 VQVALDM

-2500 ELIDRQMGAGTANA
+2500 ELIDRQMGPGTANA

-2550 RTWAKVQTGGIIR
+2550 RTWAKVQAGGIIR

-2587 QMWQARVEQVH
+2587 QMWRARVEQVH

-2618 TMSEQDRIKVMTA
+2618 SMSEQDRIKVMTA
-2631 AKAVYKSIAA
+2631 AKALYKSIAA
-2641 ATDSSRAANFTD
+2641 STDAARAANFTD
-2653 TLNSLGNAQ
+2653 TMNSLGNAT

-2694 AKDQGYVGAAAFTVA
+2694 AKDQGYVGAAAFTIA

-2797 LYIAKTISSVLG
+2797 LYMAKTISSALG

>member
-1 MGWIPREI
+1 MSSLDRLSDFLVQLDKNEEQAAAAAQAPAAEAPASPIDALADFVARLDVETAPGAAPGSAPGEQDLTAAAAKMYENEVVLPEWMGWIPREI

-40 AWMLAELG
+40 AWMLAEFG

-67 EAITGT
+67 EAITGA

-107 QGTAKGQREGIGG
+107 QGTAKGQREGIVG

-141 LGTPVAGA
+141 LGAPVAGA

-279 FGKALAMGTTSGLEE
+279 FGKALAMGATSGLEE

-315 DIANGLYSSMIGVA
+315 DIANGLYSSMIGIA

-410 RELGDRRVDIRNNV
+410 RELGDRRVDVRSNV

-438 TGVRDLAENGTD
+438 TGARDLAENGTD
-450 EEKAAAKDQEAQ
+450 EQKAAAKDQEAQ

-468 TLDEQLRLASSD
+468 ALDEQLRLATTD

-549 PSAGT
+549 PSTGT

-720 VETVEG
+720 VETVQG

-754 DAAESFARGELE
+754 DAAESFARGEEEARNE
-766 PKAAPKTQ
+766 PAKTQ
-774 TERGPSSA
+774 KTTTIDQKEVALHNQIDPIWNAPTSTTIQEFEDAHQGGVADLGDETAKDLITLIPSYNRDIAAIRQSIRDSLGDSFTLYRSMSREQLANWRNGEDVGAMSGTVVEGIARRFTNLAAVRDKNRVVVAVTVTPDMIVMRGSQSEAELVFDANEISADTIRVVTEQQTTKSGA
-782 AESTEPTP
+782 TESM
-790 ADDTAIKQVEQE
+790 ARSDDTAIKQVEQE

-821 ARDRGDDMV
+821 ARDRGDEMV

-837 ESIMERVESGELKF
+837 ESIMERVKSGELKF

-876 YGRRKTGGM
+876 YGRRKAGGM

-935 EFADFVMAETNRTID
+935 EFAEFVMAATNFTID
-950 ATISADDIGT
+950 ATISADEIGT

-1009 WRNQN
+1009 WRNQK

-1041 GGRWVVKTNAT
+1041 GGKWVVKTNAT

-1125 DKDKESVRQ
+1125 DEDKESVRK
-1134 ILSDQMMF
+1134 ILSSQMMF

-1159 VVKNLGSEIAPAYMP
+1159 LVKNLGSEIAPAYMP

-1187 QGGKKDGLTHRG
+1187 QGGKKPELTERR

-1230 LNESGAVLEMNESAS
+1230 LNESGAVLEMNESAA

-1255 DVVFGTTPWRTR
+1255 DVVFGTTPRRTR
-1267 ELVVNERI
+1267 ELVIDEGI

-1304 PLNIPVNNKSG
+1304 LFNIPVDNNSG
-1315 EKKLEMAETI
+1315 EKKLQMAETI

-1374 NGWKYVDIARKAR
+1374 NGRKYVDIARKAR
-1387 AILDRKATDTAVG
+1387 AILDRKATNTAVG
-1400 AALKNAIAS
+1400 AALKDAIAS
-1409 AAKAYQAAVE
+1409 AAKAYQAAVD

-1451 SFIDGITKFRF
+1451 SFINGITKFRF

-1502 VAEISYARPSDT
+1502 VAEVSYARPS
-1514 DYLAAVE
+1514 
-1521 RGDMEAAQRMVD
+1521 
-1533 LVARLAGYTVGPVY
+1533 
-1547 HGTKRTFKSFE
+1547 
-1558 SNRDPNG
+1558 
-1565 LIYFSEDPKFARS
+1565 
-1578 YAIGSGG
+1578 
-1585 HREPEQNVQERIDA
+1585 
-1599 AKAQSRALT
+1599 
-1608 KPLYAQLEEQYGSWK
+1608 
-1623 NIPDEEAVAV
+1623 
-1633 LDRGRALERELLDGM
+1633 
-1648 TAAQA
+1648 
-1653 QMEMG
+1653 
-1658 VRVINAYLRAPKIFF
+1658 
-1673 PTESN
+1673 
-1678 IDEYLPIILKNF
+1678 
-1690 GVQSFD
+1690 
-1696 ELKETTKKYIR
+1696 
-1707 AGHYLVWESP
+1707 
-1717 ELVDLILQNYD
+1717 
-1728 AIRLAETEGKPAQ
+1728 
-1741 TIAVRN
+1741 
-1747 NTQIKSAD
+1747 
-1755 PVTYDEQGN
+1755 
-1764 IVPLSQRFDTSRA
+1764 
-1777 EISYARPA
+1777 

-1929 VAGIQQERRE
+1929 VAGMQQERRE

-2140 GVMKNAAGKSMGAA
+2140 GVMKNAAGRSMGAA

-2270 EHAAIIRQLEPLLQA
+2270 EHAAI
-2285 AGYTGLDDYALKNG
+2285 
-2299 MLGQTIVNPV
+2299 
-2309 TVTLGGR
+2309 R
-2316 NVTIPVGTMLSIAAM
+2316 N
-2331 DDETLNVFPKAGEP
+2331 
-2345 LTQGI
+2345 
-2350 RFPGSRTTTTIY
+2350 
-2362 PTREEIIA
+2362 
-2370 LKASLTPGQQA
+2370 
-2381 FIDGMKSILETQ
+2381 
-2393 IRDRT
+2393 
-2398 MDAIWK
+2398 W
-2404 IEGDQ
+2404 
-2409 PPIVQNYW
+2409 QN
-2417 PRIRDMAGFE
+2417 E
-2427 GESAGVLNQAGALVR
+2427 
-2442 GALTSVGFANA
+2442 
-2453 RTGGNRPFLYSDA
+2453 
-2466 FQTWDRH
+2466 
-2473 IQVALDM
+2473 
-2480 IHMAQ
+2480 
-2485 PYRDAATVLSDQNVV
+2485 
-2500 ELIDRQMGAGTANA
+2500 
-2514 VLSIFSNG
+2514 
-2522 VGATART
+2522 
-2529 NATIIDKLTNNV
+2529 
-2541 TGAVLSLSP
+2541 
-2550 RTWAKVQTGGIIR
+2550 R
-2563 LASEVGPVYLA
+2563 LA
-2574 EGTAKTTAMLRSP
+2574 
-2587 QMWQARVEQVH
+2587 WQWAPNKLI
-2598 SQSGYF
+2598 
-2604 THRHQMNMRSIMSG
+2604 THRQH
-2618 TMSEQDRIKVMTA
+2618 
-2631 AKAVYKSIAA
+2631 
-2641 ATDSSRAANFTD
+2641 
-2653 TLNSLGNAQ
+2653 
-2662 DNANIVLSSLV
+2662 
-2673 DVLRAIDENIMLT
+2673 
-2686 AVEARLAE
+2686 
-2694 AKDQGYVGAAAFTVA
+2694 
-2709 VERAEQDFRR
+2709 
-2719 SQNSSDEFD
+2719 
-2728 ETAFAA
+2728 
-2734 ETRTS
+2734 
-2739 NKSPAW
+2739 
-2745 RMLFPFSSD
+2745 
-2754 TLKARNQ
+2754 
-2761 IRRAWLSG
+2761 
-2769 ERRAGTALA
+2769 
-2778 IGGNLTTN
+2778 
-2786 AVINA
+2786 
-2791 ASVMTL
+2791 
-2797 LYIAKTISSVLG
+2797 
-2809 GADEPTDEEDKAFDK
+2809 
-2824 AVKELPV
+2824 VK
-2831 NVASELTGQVGG
+2831 
-2843 YVGIALQG
+2843 
-2851 VITAAMYRRAPMQA
+2851 
-2865 LVTRPLEQ
+2865 
-2873 ATREVGKISGEDG
+2873 
-2886 SWAYLAPAILAVA
+2886 
-2899 QLRGVPA
+2899 
-2906 YQLYAFVAKQI
+2906 
-2917 PEAEKTPKEKLQ
+2917 
-2929 KRLESIQER
+2929 
-2938 FSPEEIR
+2938 
-2945 KRVLQRAKN
+2945 
-2954 AGRVSI
+2954 
-2960 PLP
+2960 

>member
-1 MGWIPREI
+1 MSSLDRLSDFLVQLDKNEEQAAAAAQAPAAEAPVAEAPASPLDALADFMARLDVETAPGAAPGSAPGEQDLTAAAAKMYENEVVLPEAVGSIPREI
-9 ERGARG
+9 ERGGRLT
-15 QVSQAAEAIAT
+15 VEQAAAAIAT
-26 PGMRSQL
+26 PGIRGQL
-33 LQSIYNG
+33 IQSIYNG
-40 AWMLAELG
+40 AWTLAELA

-67 EAITGT
+67 EAITGA

-88 TQMDPTR
+88 NPMDPTR
-95 IREELIAAQGAA
+95 VREELIAAQGAA
-107 QGTAKGQREGIGG
+107 QGISKGQREGIVG

-159 STYTAG
+159 SSYTAG

-279 FGKALAMGTTSGLEE
+279 FGKALAMGATSGLEE

-315 DIANGLYSSMIGVA
+315 DIANGLYSSMIGIA

-383 TEEQNARLA
+383 TEEQNARLS

-410 RELGDRRVDIRNNV
+410 RELGDRRVDVRNNV

-438 TGVRDLAENGTD
+438 TGARDLAENGTD

-549 PSAGT
+549 PSTGT

-754 DAAESFARGELE
+754 DAAESFARGETEGQQARGISENERDLMDQVAKIQRGE
-766 PKAAPKTQ
+766 PEDAMLAVQ
-774 TERGPSSA
+774 Q
-782 AESTEPTP
+782 
-790 ADDTAIKQVEQE
+790 AIGGSGVLGVVVEHGGDISNR
-802 LIADE
+802 IADGLARFNDPQLLGE
-807 KAKALKSIK
+807 PLKK
-816 GIVEF
+816 T
-821 ARDRGDDMV
+821 
-830 SFNRLPD
+830 NRIL
-837 ESIMERVESGELKF
+837 G
-851 VGAGPNMVQEPTYLI
+851 Y
-866 HNTDEQKMDP
+866 
-876 YGRRKTGGM
+876 
-885 NSGLSL
+885 
-891 TNLKQR
+891 LKQGYGFEKEMMEQLSR
-897 IGTFGSNQIPFYVV
+897 HAKDINRPVADV
-911 SSNPLFVNGNGSYWG
+911 EAEVNA
-926 RIPLNLLPK
+926 RLQ
-935 EFADFVMAETNRTID
+935 EFADAHRKIPDVSVPITLANRGNIAVGERRFDDAID
-950 ATISADDIGT
+950 AFT
-960 QALKFGYDVIELANI
+960 Q
-975 EDDAGLHNE
+975 
-984 IIVTGRD
+984 
-991 NLVSPATGFTLE
+991 
-1003 QMDVDL
+1003 
-1009 WRNQN
+1009 
-1014 GIPPYSSLTKI
+1014 
-1025 RDLGGSTGAAL
+1025 
-1036 FEDPD
+1036 
-1041 GGRWVVKTNAT
+1041 
-1052 QDHLKNEWL
+1052 LKNL
-1061 AFQLY
+1061 
-1066 RDLGITDLPEN
+1066 
-1077 GIDAAPTKSRARAW
+1077 
-1091 DKTLTDT
+1091 
-1098 AYLRQVMLT
+1098 
-1107 KFIDAPTLGKFME
+1107 ME
-1120 DDDIS
+1120 DDERYQ
-1125 DKDKESVRQ
+1125 KESRA
-1134 ILSDQMMF
+1134 I
-1142 DAVMRNWDV
+1142 
-1151 VGMDLDNI
+1151 
-1159 VVKNLGSEIAPAYMP
+1159 
-1174 VRIDLGGTLNYRA
+1174 YRRSVT
-1187 QGGKKDGLTHRG
+1187 GERVYL
-1199 VQETLYRLQGSA
+1199 
-1211 QGMFSLAT
+1211 
-1219 PESLAK
+1219 
-1225 QLLTM
+1225 
-1230 LNESGAVLEMNESAS
+1230 SGATES
-1245 AFRFSKELHL
+1245 
-1255 DVVFGTTPWRTR
+1255 
-1267 ELVVNERI
+1267 
-1275 ESRLIE
+1275 
-1281 FGAQRLRRI
+1281 
-1290 LRGEIIPTDSYQRD
+1290 
-1304 PLNIPVNNKSG
+1304 
-1315 EKKLEMAETI
+1315 M
-1325 DDLRAIEFDVP
+1325 
-1336 STANDLTDSNI
+1336 
-1347 ELAKRLR
+1347 
-1354 RSLDSEDR
+1354 
-1362 AELIKI
+1362 
-1368 ANSEPD
+1368 
-1374 NGWKYVDIARKAR
+1374 AR
-1387 AILDRKATDTAVG
+1387 A
-1400 AALKNAIAS
+1400 
-1409 AAKAYQAAVE
+1409 
-1419 NRRSQ
+1419 
-1424 IRDEVANSEEMAA
+1424 
-1437 LKNSGNVQITSNID
+1437 
-1451 SFIDGITKFRF
+1451 
-1462 ATNEW
+1462 
-1467 MNTPEI
+1467 
-1473 VAAEDALKR
+1473 
-1482 AQDDLA
+1482 
-1488 SFLRRYPEQRANAS
+1488 
-1502 VAEISYARPSDT
+1502 SDT
-1514 DYLAAVE
+1514 EYLAAVE

-1533 LVARLAGYTVGPVY
+1533 
-1547 HGTKRTFKSFE
+1547 E
-1558 SNRDPNG
+1558 
-1565 LIYFSEDPKFARS
+1565 
-1578 YAIGSGG
+1578 
-1585 HREPEQNVQERIDA
+1585 A
-1599 AKAQSRALT
+1599 AKAAGYQYVGYHASMQDFTEFLSLIEQAEARGEEFDYDGYEGGNLGRGFYFTPDLTYAKRFGKPRKFYLKIENIVDSRNESVKDRLRQIYADIVDDQGGAQQGEAYDALMDET
-1608 KPLYAQLEEQYGSWK
+1608 NADGVIAEDAGGFAYG
-1623 NIPDEEAVAV
+1623 AT
-1633 LDRGRALERELLDGM
+1633 ELLVKRSN
-1648 TAAQA
+1648 QA
-1653 QMEMG
+1653 K
-1658 VRVINAYLRAPKIFF
+1658 L
-1673 PTESN
+1673 
-1678 IDEYLPIILKNF
+1678 
-1690 GVQSFD
+1690 
-1696 ELKETTKKYIR
+1696 
-1707 AGHYLVWESP
+1707 
-1717 ELVDLILQNYD
+1717 
-1728 AIRLAETEGKPAQ
+1728 
-1741 TIAVRN
+1741 
-1747 NTQIKSAD
+1747 AD
-1755 PVTYDEQGN
+1755 PVTRDEQGN
-1764 IVPLSQRFDTSRA
+1764 VIPLSQRFDTSRA
-1777 EISYARPA
+1777 EISYARPS

-1795 QIEDLK
+1795 QIADLT

-1822 RVLERKLSAAQLL
+1822 RILERKLSAAQLL

-1929 VAGIQQERRE
+1929 VAGMQQERRE

-1990 LRSGQVQGMMRGRQ
+1990 LRSGQMQGMMRGRQ

-2500 ELIDRQMGAGTANA
+2500 ELIDRQMGPGTANA

-2641 ATDSSRAANFTD
+2641 ATDSSRAANYTD

-2694 AKDQGYVGAAAFTVA
+2694 AKDQGYVGAAAFTIA

-2797 LYIAKTISSVLG
+2797 LYMVKTISSVLG

-2865 LVTRPLEQ
+2865 LITRPLEQ

>member
-1 MGWIPREI
+1 MSSLDRLSDFLVQLKKPEEQDAAAAAAPVPDAAPESALDALANFAAQLDLKSAPGAAPGSAPGEQDLTSAAAKMYENEVVLPESVGWIPREI

-15 QVSQAAEAIAT
+15 QVSQAAQAIAT
-26 PGMRSQL
+26 PGMRAQL
-33 LQSIYNG
+33 IQSIYNG
-40 AWMLAELG
+40 AWTLAELA

-54 AMREIRT
+54 AMREMRI

-67 EAITGT
+67 QAITGA
-73 AAQETSMAIERAAFD
+73 AAQETSMAVERAAFD
-88 TQMDPTR
+88 TQMDPAR
-95 IREELIAAQGAA
+95 VREELIAAQGAA

-149 ALASQLYLPG
+149 AMASQLYLPG
-159 STYTAG
+159 SSWTAG

-170 DQMNR
+170 DQTNR
-175 DRAEAAMEGR
+175 DRAAAAMEGR
-185 DLPEFTLS
+185 DIPEFTLS
-193 GMRDYAATSALINT
+193 GMRDYAATSAVINT
-207 GVEMGGAAIGGK
+207 GVELGGAALGGK

-225 KGATASKIGQAALK
+225 KTTGASAVGQAALK

-248 VERAMVSKVG
+248 VDRVMVSKVG

-279 FGKALAMGTTSGLEE
+279 FGKALAMGATSAIEE

-315 DIANGLYSSMIGVA
+315 DIANGLYSAMIGLG
-329 AGGVGGTAPIG
+329 AGGVGGVAPAG

-346 GIVNRADA
+346 GVVNVRDS
-354 MRAETDRERVL
+354 MRPETDRERVL
-365 RQIHSE
+365 RQIHSD
-371 ALQRKTNWTKDL
+371 AMQRKTNWSKDL
-383 TEEQNARLA
+383 SDEQNARLS

-410 RELGDRRVDIRNNV
+410 RELADRRVDARTNA

-438 TGVRDLAENGTD
+438 TGALDLAENGTD
-450 EEKAAAKDQEAQ
+450 EEKAAAKDQAEQ
-462 ILGQIE
+462 IRGQIA
-468 TLDEQLRLASSD
+468 TIDEQLQLATTD

-501 IEQAQPEQV
+501 IDQAAPEQV

-517 AGVELKPV
+517 AGVELKPT
-525 AMPKNGRRAQAQV
+525 AMPKNGARAQAQI

-549 PSAGT
+549 PSKGT

-559 HSMRSRGVVYMNA
+559 HSMRSKGVVYMNA
-572 DAPPTNVLANALE
+572 DAAPANVLANALE

-620 QGTKESAGK
+620 QGTKESE
-629 AQLDKAAIAQ
+629 DKARMDRAALAQ
-639 AESAVSELAGEG
+639 AESAVAQLEGEQ
-651 ATVSPE
+651 ASISPE
-657 VARAGAARIEQEG
+657 AARMGAARIEQEG
-670 TANAFAAAARAT
+670 AANAFAAAARAT

-693 FAARRGFLGR
+693 FAARRGLLGR

-754 DAAESFARGELE
+754 DAAESYARGELE
-766 PKAAPKTQ
+766 PQAAPQVQ
-774 TERGPSSA
+774 TDRAVSGATESMARQQTTTGPIEAAKVLVDKAGREAMRDQERFFKSVWPTLLAQTKRQLKLSPQNFRLA
-782 AESTEPTP
+782 AKR
-790 ADDTAIKQVEQE
+790 A
-802 LIADE
+802 IADLE
-807 KAKALKSIK
+807 VFLRDNPKFADYYNKDWGVTRSILSDYLNRPMTDDEFVLFRLLSGLNSPNTKLPSNQRDAVNMTLWWINNGNFDAFKLGPKPKTGTLIVTEAPIQISGTTANIKLRSMKAIELLVKQRGSVVNASNYLQEMVTPKELNAFKREMGYK
-816 GIVEF
+816 GIVANIGNIKSLVQQATGQDLLIPRMF
-821 ARDRGDDMV
+821 IFGQ
-830 SFNRLPD
+830 
-837 ESIMERVESGELKF
+837 K
-851 VGAGPNMVQEPTYLI
+851 VGAYTLNAIGDGRFTTVDIWESRHIRSYFTGMFEK
-866 HNTDEQKMDP
+866 NTGLPVTTSEHDVFTRFNEVFREEFEKE
-876 YGRRKTGGM
+876 TGQTWQP
-885 NSGLSL
+885 SAL
-891 TNLKQR
+891 QAVR
-897 IGTFGSNQIPFYVV
+897 WFY
-911 SSNPLFVNGNGSYWG
+911 
-926 RIPLNLLPK
+926 I
-935 EFADFVMAETNRTID
+935 
-950 ATISADDIGT
+950 
-960 QALKFGYDVIELANI
+960 
-975 EDDAGLHNE
+975 
-984 IIVTGRD
+984 
-991 NLVSPATGFTLE
+991 
-1003 QMDVDL
+1003 
-1009 WRNQN
+1009 
-1014 GIPPYSSLTKI
+1014 
-1025 RDLGGSTGAAL
+1025 
-1036 FEDPD
+1036 
-1041 GGRWVVKTNAT
+1041 
-1052 QDHLKNEWL
+1052 
-1061 AFQLY
+1061 
-1066 RDLGITDLPEN
+1066 
-1077 GIDAAPTKSRARAW
+1077 IDAAKRAGYTAASTNETISFYTERTLRSAYGYGGTSPQSGRQGTPASRGRSAAGKSAASTAGTARGVGVPSGATESMARAS
-1091 DKTLTDT
+1091 
-1098 AYLRQVMLT
+1098 
-1107 KFIDAPTLGKFME
+1107 DA
-1120 DDDIS
+1120 D
-1125 DKDKESVRQ
+1125 
-1134 ILSDQMMF
+1134 
-1142 DAVMRNWDV
+1142 
-1151 VGMDLDNI
+1151 
-1159 VVKNLGSEIAPAYMP
+1159 YM
-1174 VRIDLGGTLNYRA
+1174 
-1187 QGGKKDGLTHRG
+1187 
-1199 VQETLYRLQGSA
+1199 
-1211 QGMFSLAT
+1211 
-1219 PESLAK
+1219 
-1225 QLLTM
+1225 
-1230 LNESGAVLEMNESAS
+1230 
-1245 AFRFSKELHL
+1245 
-1255 DVVFGTTPWRTR
+1255 
-1267 ELVVNERI
+1267 
-1275 ESRLIE
+1275 
-1281 FGAQRLRRI
+1281 
-1290 LRGEIIPTDSYQRD
+1290 
-1304 PLNIPVNNKSG
+1304 
-1315 EKKLEMAETI
+1315 
-1325 DDLRAIEFDVP
+1325 
-1336 STANDLTDSNI
+1336 
-1347 ELAKRLR
+1347 
-1354 RSLDSEDR
+1354 
-1362 AELIKI
+1362 
-1368 ANSEPD
+1368 
-1374 NGWKYVDIARKAR
+1374 
-1387 AILDRKATDTAVG
+1387 
-1400 AALKNAIAS
+1400 
-1409 AAKAYQAAVE
+1409 
-1419 NRRSQ
+1419 
-1424 IRDEVANSEEMAA
+1424 
-1437 LKNSGNVQITSNID
+1437 
-1451 SFIDGITKFRF
+1451 
-1462 ATNEW
+1462 
-1467 MNTPEI
+1467 
-1473 VAAEDALKR
+1473 
-1482 AQDDLA
+1482 
-1488 SFLRRYPEQRANAS
+1488 
-1502 VAEISYARPSDT
+1502 
-1514 DYLAAVE
+1514 AAVE
-1521 RGDMEAAQRMVD
+1521 RGDMAKLQPMVDEAARSAGLQR
-1533 LVARLAGYTVGPVY
+1533 ATRYTVGNQGLLNNQALNYDKLTDDEMAEVEILLPL
-1547 HGTKRTFKSFE
+1547 GLE
-1558 SNRDPNG
+1558 QPSNVPAG
-1565 LIYFSEDPKFARS
+1565 SKFYFT
-1578 YAIGSGG
+1578 
-1585 HREPEQNVQERIDA
+1585 EQG
-1599 AKAQSRALT
+1599 LT
-1608 KPLYAQLEEQYGSWK
+1608 KHARL
-1623 NIPDEEAVAV
+1623 I
-1633 LDRGRALERELLDGM
+1633 ELLKK
-1648 TAAQA
+1648 AAR
-1653 QMEMG
+1653 G
-1658 VRVINAYLRAPKIFF
+1658 KVV
-1673 PTESN
+1673 
-1678 IDEYLPIILKNF
+1678 
-1690 GVQSFD
+1690 
-1696 ELKETTKKYIR
+1696 ETTQYVPIR
-1707 AGHYLVWESP
+1707 ATWTSRDGQV
-1717 ELVDLILQNYD
+1717 
-1728 AIRLAETEGKPAQ
+1728 AINPGQE
-1741 TIAVRN
+1741 V
-1747 NTQIKSAD
+1747 SAD
-1755 PVTYDEQGN
+1755 PVTRDEQGN
-1764 IVPLSQRFDTSRA
+1764 VIPLSQRFDTSRA
-1777 EISYARPA
+1777 EISYARPD
-1785 EDPEVTALRQ
+1785 EDAEVTALRQ

-1822 RVLERKLSAAQLL
+1822 RVLERKLSAAQLI
-1835 AEQKVGQAA
+1835 AEQKIGQAA
-1844 RSAARLEIQK
+1844 RVSARLEIQK

-1861 QAAEEAAAT
+1861 QAAEQAAAQ
-1870 MSKDLESARATVAS
+1870 MSTDLESARATIAS
-1884 LRQQLREAKS
+1884 LRQQLRESKS

-1929 VAGIQQERRE
+1929 VAGMQQERRE
-1939 QLRVIKPLKERLPL
+1939 QLRATKSLKERLPF

-1965 RAARKQIAQDER
+1965 RAARKQIAQDEK

-1990 LRSGQVQGMMRGRQ
+1990 MRSGQVQGMMRGRQ

-2023 LRDLMATKVTNLES
+2023 LRDLMTTKVTNLEA
-2037 LRAAI
+2037 LRTAI

-2069 TLGQANRIAVEAT
+2069 TIAQANRIAVEAT

-2128 RQANRRRIYASV
+2128 RQANRRRIQASV
-2140 GVMKNAAGKSMGAA
+2140 GVMKNAAGRSMGAA
-2154 ILNAVNVYSQV
+2154 IINAVNVYSQV

-2190 QARVAK
+2190 EARVAK

-2219 TDQPVRTSLARRI
+2219 TDQPPRTSLARRI

-2247 GKSDGI
+2247 GKSDGVI
-2253 INKLLTAAQQ
+2253 SKLLKAAQQ

-2285 AGYTGLDDYALKNG
+2285 AGYSGLDDYALKNG
-2299 MLGQTIVNPV
+2299 MMGQTLVNPV
-2309 TVTLGGR
+2309 TVTLGGS
-2316 NVTIPVGTMLSIAAM
+2316 NVTIPIGTMLSIAAM
-2331 DDETLNVFPKAGEP
+2331 DDETLAIFPKAGEP

-2362 PTREEIIA
+2362 PTREEIVA
-2370 LKASLTPGQQA
+2370 LKAGLTPGQQGLV
-2381 FIDGMKSILETQ
+2381 DGMKAILETQ

-2404 IEGDQ
+2404 VEGDQ

-2427 GESAGVLNQAGALVR
+2427 GESAAVLNAAGALVR

-2453 RTGGNRPFLYSDA
+2453 RTGGNRPLLYSDA

-2473 IQVALDM
+2473 VQVALDM

-2485 PYRDAATVLSDQNVV
+2485 PYRDAATVLSDQQVV
-2500 ELIDRQMGAGTANA
+2500 SMMDRQMGPGTANA
-2514 VLSIFSNG
+2514 LLSIFSNG

-2550 RTWAKVQTGGIIR
+2550 RTWAKVQTGGVIR

-2574 EGTAKTTAMLRSP
+2574 EGTARATAMLRSP
-2587 QMWQARVEQVH
+2587 TMWQARVAQIH

-2618 TMSEQDRIKVMTA
+2618 SMSEQDRIKVMTA

-2641 ATDSSRAANFTD
+2641 STDTARAANFTD
-2653 TLNSLGNAQ
+2653 TLNALGDAQ

-2673 DVLRAIDENIMLT
+2673 DVLRGIDENIMLT
-2686 AVEARLAE
+2686 AVEARLSE
-2694 AKDQGYVGAAAFTVA
+2694 AKDQGYVGAAAFAVA

-2739 NKSPAW
+2739 NKSPGW
-2745 RMLFPFSSD
+2745 RLLFPFSSD

-2761 IRRAWLSG
+2761 IRRAWISG
-2769 ERRAGTALA
+2769 ERRGGTALA
-2778 IGGNLTTN
+2778 IGGNLATN
-2786 AVINA
+2786 AIINA

-2797 LYIAKTISSVLG
+2797 LYIAKTISSALG

-2824 AVKELPV
+2824 AAKELPV
-2831 NVASELTGQVGG
+2831 TVAAELSGQVGG
-2843 YVGIALQG
+2843 YVGLALQG
-2851 VITAAMYRRAPMQA
+2851 VITAMMYRRAPMQA

-2873 ATREVGKISGEDG
+2873 ATREAAKIGGDDG
-2886 SWAYLAPAILAVA
+2886 SWAYLAPAILAAA

-2906 YQLYAFVAKQI
+2906 YQLYSFVAKQI
-2917 PEAEKTPKEKLQ
+2917 PEAEKTPQEKLQ
-2929 KRLESIQER
+2929 KRLQTIEQR

-2945 KRVLQRAKN
+2945 RRVLQRAKN